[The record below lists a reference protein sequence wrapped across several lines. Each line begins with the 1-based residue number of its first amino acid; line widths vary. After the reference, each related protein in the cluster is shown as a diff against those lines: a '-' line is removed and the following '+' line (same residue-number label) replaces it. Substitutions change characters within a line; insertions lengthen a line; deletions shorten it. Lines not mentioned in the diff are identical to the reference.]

1 MNKTYKVRAT
11 RTGALQ
17 VVSELTSSVAAIG
30 TKTVVAVATTM
41 VAGAAIAA
49 IPTVPSGKDTQT
61 VKTAIDWSGAADEQ
75 YQNFVFE
82 GVENKNKCALL
93 SASTSGTFAKTMFVI
108 GDASNEYGTGI
119 WIDEAKATA
128 TNTGTIY
135 VQGKVA
141 KEASATSWKLHGMGA
156 ANGATAV
163 NQGTIEADNAYGMFV
178 GTGSGSST
186 IINDTTGVI
195 VVTTQGAGMELGA
208 ASGNKAINR
217 GTITVEAPAADKIND
232 NQFTHGVLIQESSD
246 NEFTNYGTIDATN
259 GTSAIE
265 VKKTD
270 TNNNTINLE
279 AGSRVLGLVH
289 VDANATNTT
298 LNLNGMQGS
307 LLLKVEAGSQEE
319 GSQKE
324 DAHFTLNVKDG
335 ANVTLEDGQKST
347 IDEANIKNGT
357 LTASIF
363 QEDNAFKT
371 VNLEEQGV
379 FNITKLNSKT
389 TVAAT
394 ENDRLLLAYDSTY
407 NLKGGRLA
415 VAGQTYTGDIR
426 VGTNPS
432 KSEDKG
438 DGTLEVSAGSYTF
451 ADMSVRNSGTVNVAG
466 GELTVN
472 ALDISKS
479 GKVTVDGGTMR
490 VNGALTIASA
500 GTSGRLTL
508 NNGTFETAASNVY
521 AASQTAHQ
529 FTKTDAWNKVS
540 LDDSADIDLVL
551 NGVDEYDIDDYTALQ
566 KLVGDASKVNLV
578 LNGTFKPA
586 EGATIGSMVGNA
598 GANDTI
604 SIGGE
609 LTEAGAVTVTL
620 EKDVGVGA
628 LGVETGTKTVTLTN
642 TNNTLSL
649 AGQNG
654 TVLSHDVKTLEVA
667 GTLALGILSTD
678 SATVNAETVKA
689 GTLEVNGDFTAQNVT
704 LTGTSTVSTVGQGAK
719 LVLDTLSATNGG
731 TMTVEG
737 AMAVTNVAANVTV
750 AKGGELVLTEAGE
763 GDAGISGT
771 ITADGITI
779 GTKSTGMSM
788 SVFSLTDTT
797 AEGITWLTVSKDPSA
812 TAKSVIS
819 ASAFTDANFE
829 GITTVY
835 YADAT
840 TKFADDS
847 ADKTVD
853 IGNNSAIVINALA
866 FSDTK
871 AVVENGTLT
880 FSGDGKGFLLNAGQT
895 GSILVSETA
904 GGSTG
909 TLATDNF
916 FVTATLGTVDG
927 KTGTYIKTAFNNT
940 AFGDDL
946 DLAAAVEAGMNRDA
960 ANIAVFR
967 AIGDAYGTT
976 VDHQPVLSDDGIWAA
991 SEYVAAPVVAGT
1003 YNVAYDAAA
1012 EVTRA
1017 VMNHNVKGEGMGA
1030 WADVFYAS
1038 NEAKKIYGGQGY
1050 SADVYGGVFG
1060 FDTVF
1065 SCGAKLGAALTIGQA
1080 DADGERSFSKYS
1092 NDADFW
1098 GLSVYTGKN
1107 VADTSLYIGADLSY
1121 LWVDNDLKG
1130 TVAGA
1135 SADESLDSTVF
1146 TVGLRADWTAYE
1158 GAFNVVP
1165 HAGVRYTAID
1175 VDDYRGYAS
1184 DSINVVELP
1193 VGVEVNGTFEASGWK
1208 VVPSVDFTIV
1218 PQVGDK
1224 DVKTAVGNVDVI
1236 DNLYNTTVGVE
1247 AVYGQYAF
1255 GLDAG
1260 YGFGSD
1266 DRQNATVKANFSYR
1280 F

>member
-30 TKTVVAVATTM
+30 TKTVVTVATTM
-41 VAGAAIAA
+41 VAGTAIAA
-49 IPTVPSGKDTQT
+49 IPAEVPSGEDTQT
-61 VKTAIDWSGAADEQ
+61 VTTAIGWSDVANEK
-75 YQNFVFE
+75 YQNFVFS
-82 GVENKNKCALL
+82 GVTDKGQSALL

-108 GDASNEYGTGI
+108 GDASNEFGTGI
-119 WIDEAKATA
+119 WISGAEATA

-141 KEASATSWKLHGMGA
+141 EGAAATSWQLHGMGA

-163 NQGTIEADNAYGMFV
+163 NQGTIEADNAYGMYV

-195 VVTTQGAGMELGA
+195 RVTTQGAGMELGA
-208 ASGNKAINR
+208 VSGSKAINR
-217 GTITVEAPAADKIND
+217 GTITVEAPAAGEINK
-232 NQFTHGVLIQESSD
+232 QKFTHGVLIKDQAEAT
-246 NEFTNYGTIDATN
+246 FTNTGTITATAAN
-259 GTSAIE
+259 TSAIE
-265 VKKTD
+265 IQTDKMSVNATVNLEGSSAIDGLIKISSKDASKVAKVELNAKGVTD
-270 TNNNTINLE
+270 TFKLK
-279 AGSRVLGLVH
+279 A
-289 VDANATNTT
+289 DANSNVT
-298 LNLNGMQGS
+298 LNIL
-307 LLLKVEAGSQEE
+307 
-319 GSQKE
+319 
-324 DAHFTLNVKDG
+324 DG
-335 ANVTLEDGQKST
+335 ANITLEDGQGAH
-347 IDEANIKNGT
+347 IDAANIENGT

-363 QEDNAFKT
+363 QSNNVFT
-371 VNLEEQGV
+371 NVNIGEQGV
-379 FNITKLNSKT
+379 FNITALNSRTDGTAATAPANRLLLAFGANYKLEGGRLQVAGQDYTGALKIGTASEKKGSGELTVVSGNYAFSDVEVAPKGTLTLEGGRLSVTNTLKATGGTQNPTRGAIQFKGGTLNIQGSQIFVNKGTDTDANWDVTDVVDLMSGSGVVELTGDSFKYSLANLRKAQETLNKGAKNTLQVAFVNGKLVLGQDEALTGGQIAGLYLADQTATADNNGSFSVSSNTDT
-389 TVAAT
+389 TVAAVDFGGKEAST
-394 ENDRLLLAYDSTY
+394 GTVSITTNGGSATGALVLSGNNENVFAGLADTT
-407 NLKGGRLA
+407 KT
-415 VAGQTYTGDIR
+415 VDVTGSLVLGNDAEA
-426 VGTNPS
+426 T
-432 KSEDKG
+432 
-438 DGTLEVSAGSYTF
+438 
-451 ADMSVRNSGTVNVAG
+451 GTVNVETLQVG
-466 GELTVN
+466 DLTVVGTFTAN
-472 ALDISKS
+472 N
-479 GKVTVDGGTMR
+479 VTVDTTATVDAGAAFTVNSLSGGTTKVSGTLDVTEVKAGTNVKAENGGTVVLTKVAGTVGAVPSVAFLSLTPEGVEALADSKVYGTNENAR
-490 VNGALTIASA
+490 DIIANSFLTDEQVGTNEVLFLDRAIAVESTGQVNVGAASGTNGSITVGATGIVVIDANALGSTPLITGNLNLDSATNGYLLNLNKTGNFEIAS
-500 GTSGRLTL
+500 G
-508 NNGTFETAASNVY
+508 
-521 AASQTAHQ
+521 
-529 FTKTDAWNKVS
+529 
-540 LDDSADIDLVL
+540 
-551 NGVDEYDIDDYTALQ
+551 
-566 KLVGDASKVNLV
+566 
-578 LNGTFKPA
+578 
-586 EGATIGSMVGNA
+586 
-598 GANDTI
+598 
-604 SIGGE
+604 
-609 LTEAGAVTVTL
+609 TVTN
-620 EKDVGVGA
+620 
-628 LGVETGTKTVTLTN
+628 TVTLT
-642 TNNTLSL
+642 
-649 AGQNG
+649 
-654 TVLSHDVKTLEVA
+654 D
-667 GTLALGILSTD
+667 
-678 SATVNAETVKA
+678 
-689 GTLEVNGDFTAQNVT
+689 
-704 LTGTSTVSTVGQGAK
+704 
-719 LVLDTLSATNGG
+719 
-731 TMTVEG
+731 
-737 AMAVTNVAANVTV
+737 
-750 AKGGELVLTEAGE
+750 
-763 GDAGISGT
+763 
-771 ITADGITI
+771 
-779 GTKSTGMSM
+779 
-788 SVFSLTDTT
+788 
-797 AEGITWLTVSKDPSA
+797 
-812 TAKSVIS
+812 
-819 ASAFTDANFE
+819 
-829 GITTVY
+829 
-835 YADAT
+835 
-840 TKFADDS
+840 
-847 ADKTVD
+847 
-853 IGNNSAIVINALA
+853 
-866 FSDTK
+866 
-871 AVVENGTLT
+871 
-880 FSGDGKGFLLNAGQT
+880 
-895 GSILVSETA
+895 
-904 GGSTG
+904 
-909 TLATDNF
+909 DNF
-916 FVTATLGTVDG
+916 FISATMGTLDGAAADG
-927 KTGTYIKTAFNNT
+927 KVYIKATFDKDAV
-940 AFGDDL
+940 GDQSDA
-946 DLAAAVEAGMNRDA
+946 DMVALANAIESGMN
-960 ANIAVFR
+960 ANAKNGLVFK

-976 VDHQPVLSDDGIWAA
+976 VEDQSVLTADGQWAA

>member
-30 TKTVVAVATTM
+30 TKTVVTVATTM

-49 IPTVPSGKDTQT
+49 IPAVPSGEDTMT
-61 VKTAIDWSGAADEQ
+61 VTTPIDWSAVANEK

-82 GVENKNKCALL
+82 GAKGTGNSALL
-93 SASTSGTFAKTMFVI
+93 SPSTSGTFAKTMFVI
-108 GDASNEYGTGI
+108 GDANDEYGTGI
-119 WIDEAKATA
+119 WISGAEATA

-141 KEASATSWKLHGMGA
+141 KGAVAKSWQLHGMGA

-163 NQGTIEADNAYGMFV
+163 NQGTIEADNAYGMYV

-195 VVTTQGAGMELGA
+195 RVTTQGAGMELGA

-217 GTITVEAPAADKIND
+217 GTITVEAPVADKIND
-232 NQFTHGVLIQESSD
+232 YQFTHGVLIQESSD

-265 VKKTD
+265 VKKTG

-289 VDANATNTT
+289 VDADATNTT

-307 LLLKVEAGSQEE
+307 LLLQVDKAT
-319 GSQKE
+319 E
-324 DAHFTLNVKDG
+324 DAGKHFTLNVYDG
-335 ANVTLEDGQKST
+335 ADVTLQTTTAEENDVVSV
-347 IDEANIKNGT
+347 IDVANIQNGR

-363 QEDNAFKT
+363 QSGTTLNNAFREVT
-371 VNLEEQGV
+371 IGENGI
-379 FNITKLNSKT
+379 FNIEALNSRT
-389 TVAAT
+389 TGTAAT
-394 ENDRLLLAYDSTY
+394 DPANRLLLAYGADY
-407 NLKGGRLA
+407 KLEGGRLQ
-415 VAGQTYTGDIR
+415 VAGQDYTGALKI
-426 VGTNPS
+426 GTNS
-432 KSEDKG
+432 KTKG
-438 DGTLEVSAGSYTF
+438 L
-451 ADMSVRNSGTVNVAG
+451 
-466 GELTVN
+466 GELTVVSGN
-472 ALDISKS
+472 YTFSDVEVAPKGTLTLEGGRLSVTNTLKATGGTKDPTRGAIKFTGGTLSVQGSQIFVNNGKDTEANWGATEVVGLMSGTGVVELTDSFKYSLADLKAAQSKLTSASKNTADTLQVVFANGTLVLKEDEALTGDQIGGLNLADQTATAGENGSFSVSSKADTTVAAVDFGGKEASTNTVTITTNGESAAGALVLS
-479 GKVTVDGGTMR
+479 GNNGNVFAGLADTTKTVD
-490 VNGALTIASA
+490 VAGALTLGNNAEASGNVNVETLKVDNLTVVGTFTANNVKVDTAARVDAGAAFTVNSLSGGTTTVSGTLDVTEVKEGANVQAKNGGTVVLTKVAGTVGQMPSRFRVRSLTPEVATGFNLYGTNENARDIIANSFLTDEQVGTNEVLFLDRAIAVESTGQVNVGAASGTNGSITVGATGIVVIDANALGSTPLITGDLILTDATNGYLLNLNKTGNFEIAS
-500 GTSGRLTL
+500 
-508 NNGTFETAASNVY
+508 
-521 AASQTAHQ
+521 
-529 FTKTDAWNKVS
+529 
-540 LDDSADIDLVL
+540 
-551 NGVDEYDIDDYTALQ
+551 
-566 KLVGDASKVNLV
+566 
-578 LNGTFKPA
+578 
-586 EGATIGSMVGNA
+586 
-598 GANDTI
+598 
-604 SIGGE
+604 
-609 LTEAGAVTVTL
+609 GAVT
-620 EKDVGVGA
+620 G
-628 LGVETGTKTVTLTN
+628 TVTLTDDN
-642 TNNTLSL
+642 FF
-649 AGQNG
+649 
-654 TVLSHDVKTLEVA
+654 
-667 GTLALGILSTD
+667 I
-678 SATVNAETVKA
+678 SAIM
-689 GTLEVNGDFTAQNVT
+689 GTLE
-704 LTGTSTVSTVGQGAK
+704 GA
-719 LVLDTLSATNGG
+719 A
-731 TMTVEG
+731 
-737 AMAVTNVAANVTV
+737 
-750 AKGGELVLTEAGE
+750 
-763 GDAGISGT
+763 
-771 ITADGITI
+771 ADGKVNI
-779 GTKSTGMSM
+779 K
-788 SVFSLTDTT
+788 
-797 AEGITWLTVSKDPSA
+797 A
-812 TAKSVIS
+812 TFDKKAVGDQS
-819 ASAFTDANFE
+819 DADM
-829 GITTVY
+829 V
-835 YADAT
+835 
-840 TKFADDS
+840 
-847 ADKTVD
+847 
-853 IGNNSAIVINALA
+853 ALA
-866 FSDTK
+866 
-871 AVVENGTLT
+871 
-880 FSGDGKGFLLNAGQT
+880 NAIE
-895 GSILVSETA
+895 S
-904 GGSTG
+904 
-909 TLATDNF
+909 
-916 FVTATLGTVDG
+916 
-927 KTGTYIKTAFNNT
+927 
-940 AFGDDL
+940 
-946 DLAAAVEAGMNRDA
+946 GMN
-960 ANIAVFR
+960 ANAKNGLVFK

-976 VDHQPVLSDDGIWAA
+976 VEGQPVLTADGQWAA

-1030 WADVFYAS
+1030 WAGVFYAS

>member
-49 IPTVPSGKDTQT
+49 IPAEVPSGEDTLT
-61 VKTAIDWSGAADEQ
+61 VTEKKAIGWNDVANEQ

-82 GVENKNKCALL
+82 GVENKNENNRALL

-108 GDASNEYGTGI
+108 GDAPEEFGTGI
-119 WIDEAKATA
+119 WISGAEATA

-141 KEASATSWKLHGMGA
+141 EGAAATSWQLHGMGA

-163 NQGTIEADNAYGMFV
+163 NQDTIEADNAYGMYV

-195 VVTTQGAGMELGA
+195 RVTTQGAGMELGA

-232 NQFTHGVLIQESSD
+232 YQFTHGVLIQESSD

-265 VKKTD
+265 VKKTGTD
-270 TNNNTINLE
+270 NNTINLE

-289 VDANATNTT
+289 VDAAATNTT
-298 LNLNGMQGS
+298 LNLNGMQGN
-307 LLLKVEAGSQEE
+307 LLLQVDEVKDTGTKDT
-319 GSQKE
+319 GK
-324 DAHFTLNVKDG
+324 HFTLNVNDG
-335 ANVTLEDGQKST
+335 ADVTLQTTTAEKDDEVSV
-347 IDEANIKNGT
+347 IDVANIQNGR

-363 QEDNAFKT
+363 QSGTTLNNAFREVT
-371 VNLEEQGV
+371 IGENGI
-379 FNITKLNSKT
+379 FNIEALNSRT
-389 TVAAT
+389 TGTAAT
-394 ENDRLLLAYDSTY
+394 DPANRLLLAYGADY
-407 NLKGGRLA
+407 RLEGGRLQ
-415 VAGQTYTGDIR
+415 VAGQDYTG
-426 VGTNPS
+426 
-432 KSEDKG
+432 
-438 DGTLEVSAGSYTF
+438 
-451 ADMSVRNSGTVNVAG
+451 
-466 GELTVN
+466 
-472 ALDISKS
+472 ALK
-479 GKVTVDGGTMR
+479 
-490 VNGALTIASA
+490 
-500 GTSGRLTL
+500 
-508 NNGTFETAASNVY
+508 
-521 AASQTAHQ
+521 
-529 FTKTDAWNKVS
+529 
-540 LDDSADIDLVL
+540 
-551 NGVDEYDIDDYTALQ
+551 
-566 KLVGDASKVNLV
+566 
-578 LNGTFKPA
+578 
-586 EGATIGSMVGNA
+586 IG
-598 GANDTI
+598 
-604 SIGGE
+604 
-609 LTEAGAVTVTL
+609 
-620 EKDVGVGA
+620 
-628 LGVETGTKTVTLTN
+628 
-642 TNNTLSL
+642 
-649 AGQNG
+649 
-654 TVLSHDVKTLEVA
+654 
-667 GTLALGILSTD
+667 
-678 SATVNAETVKA
+678 
-689 GTLEVNGDFTAQNVT
+689 
-704 LTGTSTVSTVGQGAK
+704 
-719 LVLDTLSATNGG
+719 
-731 TMTVEG
+731 
-737 AMAVTNVAANVTV
+737 
-750 AKGGELVLTEAGE
+750 
-763 GDAGISGT
+763 
-771 ITADGITI
+771 
-779 GTKSTGMSM
+779 
-788 SVFSLTDTT
+788 
-797 AEGITWLTVSKDPSA
+797 TVSKKQEDSS
-812 TAKSVIS
+812 KL
-819 ASAFTDANFE
+819 
-829 GITTVY
+829 TVV
-835 YADAT
+835 
-840 TKFADDS
+840 S
-847 ADKTVD
+847 
-853 IGNNSAIVINALA
+853 GNYA
-866 FSDTK
+866 FSD
-871 AVVENGTLT
+871 VEVAPNGTLT
-880 FSGDGKGFLLNAGQT
+880 LEGGRLSVTNTLKATGGKIDTTRGAIKFAGGTLSVQSSQIFVKNGKDTEANWDTTEVVGLMSGTGVVELTDSFEYSLANLKDAQTKLNADSKNDTDTLQVAFVNGTLVLGQNEALTGGQIGGLNLADQTAKADDGSFTLTSNTDTTVAAIDFGNAEKETVTITANNSGSGEAGALVLSGNDGNVFSGLNANTKTVGVTGALTLGNNTEASGNVNVETLQVDNLTVVGTFTANNVKVEATARVDAGAAFTVNSLSGGMTTVSGTLDVTEVKEGANVQAENGGTVVLTKVDGTVGTPSGSFRVLSLTPEVATGFKLYGTNKNARDIIANSFLTDDDVSGKEVLFLDRVLEVTGQVNVGVASGSGKKGYVTVGSSGIVVIDARALGAEPIVKGNLKAPAGSGFLLNLNQT
-895 GSILVSETA
+895 GTFALANTAVSDLTFKDDSAFLSATIENA
-904 GGSTG
+904 AVG
-909 TLATDNF
+909 ATD
-916 FVTATLGTVDG
+916 
-927 KTGTYIKTAFNNT
+927 KTSKLVVAFDKTAV
-940 AFGDDL
+940 GDDGE
-946 DLAAAVEAGMNRDA
+946 LAAAMEAGY
-960 ANIAVFR
+960 ANAKNGAVFN
-967 AIGDAYGTT
+967 AIGATEALFANGKLTE
-976 VDHQPVLSDDGIWAA
+976 DGLLAA

-1017 VMNHNVKGEGMGA
+1017 VMNHNAKGEGMGA

>member
-49 IPTVPSGKDTQT
+49 IPAVPTEGEGNVITDQT
-61 VKTAIDWSGAADEQ
+61 ITWDQVEADAN
-75 YQNFVFE
+75 QNFVFN
-82 GVENKNKCALL
+82 GVPEKDQSALL
-93 SASTSGTFAKTMFVI
+93 SASTPKTFAKTMFVI
-108 GDASNEYGTGI
+108 GDAPEEFGTGI
-119 WIDEAKATA
+119 WVTGAKVTA

-141 KEASATSWKLHGMGA
+141 KEASAKSYQLHGMGA
-156 ANGATAV
+156 ADGATAV
-163 NQGTIEADNAYGMFV
+163 NQGTIEADNAYGMYV

-195 VVTTQGAGMELGA
+195 RVTTQGAGMELGG
-208 ASGNKAINR
+208 ASGSKAINH
-217 GTITVEAPAADKIND
+217 GTITVGAPAAEAINKLE
-232 NQFTHGVLIQESSD
+232 FTHGVLIQDSSN

-265 VKKTD
+265 VKKAGTD
-270 TNNNTINLE
+270 GNVINLE

-289 VDANATNTT
+289 VDAAANNTT

-307 LLLKVEAGSQEE
+307 LRLKVEAGSKESKEE
-319 GSQKE
+319 GN
-324 DAHFTLNVKDG
+324 HFTLNVKDG
-335 ANVTLEDGQKST
+335 ANVTLEDGQDST
-347 IDEANIKNGT
+347 IAVANITNGT

-371 VNLEEQGV
+371 VKLEEQGV

-389 TVAAT
+389 TADAT
-394 ENDRLLLAYDSTY
+394 DNDRLLLAYNSTY
-407 NLKGGRLA
+407 NLNGGRLA

-432 KSEDKG
+432 KSESEKKKG
-438 DGTLEVSAGSYTF
+438 TGTLKVSAGSYTF
-451 ADMSVRNSGTVNVAG
+451 ADMSVRHTGKVNVTGGTLNVTDLDVVRDGKVTVNGGALGVSGDLTLAKSGSLELQSGKLVTKGANVFTQATDGKTWDASTVWGKVTKSGGVLEITDSIEGLTLAQIKKAQDYVDSTDNVRVSFVNATLAADQDLTGDNVEGLYLENETGTATDGSFSVSSSANTVLAAVDFGGDEASAGTVMITTNGSSATGALVLSGNNGNVFSGLSADTKTVDVTGSLVLGNDAEATGTVNVETLQVDTLKVVGAFTANNVKVDTAG
-466 GELTVN
+466 TVEVDAGAAFTVN
-472 ALDISKS
+472 SLS
-479 GKVTVDGGTMR
+479 GGTTKVSGTLDVTEVKAGTNVQAENGGTVVLTKVAGTVGQMPSR
-490 VNGALTIASA
+490 FHVLSLTPEVATGFNLYGTNENARDIIANSFLTDEQVGTNEVLFLDRAIAVESTGQVNVGAASGTNGSITVGATGIVVIDANALGSTPLITGDLILTDATNGYLLNLNKTGNFEIAS
-500 GTSGRLTL
+500 
-508 NNGTFETAASNVY
+508 
-521 AASQTAHQ
+521 
-529 FTKTDAWNKVS
+529 
-540 LDDSADIDLVL
+540 
-551 NGVDEYDIDDYTALQ
+551 
-566 KLVGDASKVNLV
+566 
-578 LNGTFKPA
+578 
-586 EGATIGSMVGNA
+586 
-598 GANDTI
+598 
-604 SIGGE
+604 
-609 LTEAGAVTVTL
+609 GAVT
-620 EKDVGVGA
+620 G
-628 LGVETGTKTVTLTN
+628 TVTLTDDN
-642 TNNTLSL
+642 FF
-649 AGQNG
+649 
-654 TVLSHDVKTLEVA
+654 
-667 GTLALGILSTD
+667 I
-678 SATVNAETVKA
+678 SATM
-689 GTLEVNGDFTAQNVT
+689 GTLE
-704 LTGTSTVSTVGQGAK
+704 GA
-719 LVLDTLSATNGG
+719 A
-731 TMTVEG
+731 
-737 AMAVTNVAANVTV
+737 
-750 AKGGELVLTEAGE
+750 
-763 GDAGISGT
+763 
-771 ITADGITI
+771 ADGKVYI
-779 GTKSTGMSM
+779 K
-788 SVFSLTDTT
+788 
-797 AEGITWLTVSKDPSA
+797 A
-812 TAKSVIS
+812 TFDKNAVGDQS
-819 ASAFTDANFE
+819 DADM
-829 GITTVY
+829 V
-835 YADAT
+835 
-840 TKFADDS
+840 
-847 ADKTVD
+847 
-853 IGNNSAIVINALA
+853 ALA
-866 FSDTK
+866 
-871 AVVENGTLT
+871 
-880 FSGDGKGFLLNAGQT
+880 NAIE
-895 GSILVSETA
+895 S
-904 GGSTG
+904 
-909 TLATDNF
+909 
-916 FVTATLGTVDG
+916 
-927 KTGTYIKTAFNNT
+927 
-940 AFGDDL
+940 
-946 DLAAAVEAGMNRDA
+946 GMN
-960 ANIAVFR
+960 ANAKNGLVFK

-976 VDHQPVLSDDGIWAA
+976 VEGHSVLTADGQWAA

>member
-30 TKTVVAVATTM
+30 TKTVVTVATTM
-41 VAGAAIAA
+41 VAGAAVAA
-49 IPTVPSGKDTQT
+49 IPAVPSGEDTQT
-61 VKTAIDWSGAADEQ
+61 VTTAIGWSDVANEK
-75 YQNFVFE
+75 YQNFVFS
-82 GVENKNKCALL
+82 GVTDKGQSALL

-108 GDASNEYGTGI
+108 GDASNEFGTGI
-119 WIDEAKATA
+119 WASDAKVTA
-128 TNTGTIY
+128 FNTGTIY

-141 KEASATSWKLHGMGA
+141 EGAAAKSWQLHGMGA

-163 NQGTIEADNAYGMFV
+163 NQGTIEADNAYGMYV

-217 GTITVEAPAADKIND
+217 GTITAGAPAADKIND
-232 NQFTHGVLIQESSD
+232 YQFTHGVLIQDSS
-246 NEFTNYGTIDATN
+246 NNTFTNYGTIDATN

-265 VKKTD
+265 VKEAGTD
-270 TNNNTINLE
+270 GNVINLE

-289 VDANATNTT
+289 VDAAATNTT

-307 LLLKVEAGSQEE
+307 LLLKVEAGSQKE
-319 GSQKE
+319 GN
-324 DAHFTLNVKDG
+324 HFTLNVKDG

-347 IDEANIKNGT
+347 IDVADITNGT

-389 TVAAT
+389 TADAT
-394 ENDRLLLAYDSTY
+394 DYDRLLLAYGSTY
-407 NLKGGRLA
+407 NLNGGRLA

-432 KSEDKG
+432 KSESEKNKG
-438 DGTLEVSAGSYTF
+438 TGMLNVSAGGYTF
-451 ADMSVRNSGTVNVAG
+451 ADMSVRDTGRVNVTGGTLSVADLDVVRGGKVNVNGGTLGVSGDLTLANEEGLTLQSGKLVTKGANVFTQATGGKWNASTVWGNVKKDGGVLEITDSITDLTLTQISEAQKLIDSSNKVQVSFVNATIKADQVLTGGNVGGLYLENEFGTAEGGNFTVGANANTVLAGVDFGGQELAGTPGTVTIVANNGGTGALVLSGNDDNVFSRLNANTKTVDVTGSLVLGNDAEATGTVNV
-466 GELTVN
+466 ETLKVDDLTVVGTFTAN
-472 ALDISKS
+472 NV
-479 GKVTVDGGTMR
+479 KVDTTGTVKVDAGAAFTVNSLSGGTTK
-490 VNGALTIASA
+490 VSGTLDVTEVKA
-500 GTSGRLTL
+500 GTNVQAENGGTVVLTKVAGTVGTPSSFRVLSLTPEVATGFTLYGTNENARDIIANSFMTDNDVKDKEVLFLDRVLEVQSTGQVNVGVGVTSGT
-508 NNGTFETAASNVY
+508 N
-521 AASQTAHQ
+521 
-529 FTKTDAWNKVS
+529 
-540 LDDSADIDLVL
+540 
-551 NGVDEYDIDDYTALQ
+551 
-566 KLVGDASKVNLV
+566 
-578 LNGTFKPA
+578 
-586 EGATIGSMVGNA
+586 
-598 GANDTI
+598 
-604 SIGGE
+604 
-609 LTEAGAVTVTL
+609 GAVTVGSSGIVVI
-620 EKDVGVGA
+620 DARA
-628 LGVETGTKTVTLTN
+628 LGAEPIVKGNLKAP
-642 TNNTLSL
+642 
-649 AGQNG
+649 AG
-654 TVLSHDVKTLEVA
+654 S
-667 GTLALGILSTD
+667 
-678 SATVNAETVKA
+678 
-689 GTLEVNGDFTAQNVT
+689 
-704 LTGTSTVSTVGQGAK
+704 
-719 LVLDTLSATNGG
+719 
-731 TMTVEG
+731 
-737 AMAVTNVAANVTV
+737 
-750 AKGGELVLTEAGE
+750 
-763 GDAGISGT
+763 
-771 ITADGITI
+771 
-779 GTKSTGMSM
+779 
-788 SVFSLTDTT
+788 
-797 AEGITWLTVSKDPSA
+797 
-812 TAKSVIS
+812 
-819 ASAFTDANFE
+819 
-829 GITTVY
+829 
-835 YADAT
+835 
-840 TKFADDS
+840 
-847 ADKTVD
+847 
-853 IGNNSAIVINALA
+853 
-866 FSDTK
+866 
-871 AVVENGTLT
+871 
-880 FSGDGKGFLLNAGQT
+880 GFLLNLNQT
-895 GSILVSETA
+895 GTFALANTAVSDLTFKDDSAFLSATIENAAVGATDTTSKLVVAFDETA
-904 GGSTG
+904 
-909 TLATDNF
+909 
-916 FVTATLGTVDG
+916 V
-927 KTGTYIKTAFNNT
+927 
-940 AFGDDL
+940 GDDGE
-946 DLAAAVEAGMNRDA
+946 LAAAMEAGY
-960 ANIAVFR
+960 ANAKNGAVFN
-967 AIGDAYGTT
+967 AIGATEALFANGKLTE
-976 VDHQPVLSDDGIWAA
+976 DGLLAA

>member
-49 IPTVPSGKDTQT
+49 IPAEVPSGEDTLT
-61 VKTAIDWSGAADEQ
+61 VTEKKAIGWNDVANEQ
-75 YQNFVFE
+75 YQNFVFS
-82 GVENKNKCALL
+82 GVTDKNQSALL
-93 SASTSGTFAKTMFVI
+93 SSSTSGTFAKTMFVI

-119 WIDEAKATA
+119 WIFGAEATA

-141 KEASATSWKLHGMGA
+141 EGAAAKSWQLHGMGA

-163 NQGTIEADNAYGMFV
+163 NQGTIEADNAYGMYV

-195 VVTTQGAGMELGA
+195 RVTTQGAGMELGA

-232 NQFTHGVLIQESSD
+232 NQFTHGVLIQESSG

-265 VKKTD
+265 VKKTG

-289 VDANATNTT
+289 VDAAAANTT
-298 LNLNGMQGS
+298 LNLNGMQGN
-307 LLLKVEAGSQEE
+307 LLLQVDKATADAG
-319 GSQKE
+319 K
-324 DAHFTLNVKDG
+324 HFTLNVNDG
-335 ANVTLEDGQKST
+335 ADVTLQTTTAEKNDVVSV
-347 IDEANIKNGT
+347 IDVANIQNGR

-363 QEDNAFKT
+363 QSGTTLNNAFREVT
-371 VNLEEQGV
+371 IGENGI
-379 FNITKLNSKT
+379 FNIEALNSRT
-389 TVAAT
+389 TGTAAT
-394 ENDRLLLAYDSTY
+394 DPANRLLLAYDADY
-407 NLKGGRLA
+407 KLEGGRLQ
-415 VAGQTYTGDIR
+415 VAGRDYTGALKI
-426 VGTNPS
+426 GTA
-432 KSEDKG
+432 SEEKG
-438 DGTLEVSAGSYTF
+438 SGKLTVVSGNYTFSDVEVAPKGTLTLEGGRLSVTNTLKATGGTKDSTRGKIQFTGGTLMIQGSQIFVNKGTDTVANWGVTDVMDLMSGSGVVELTDSFKYSLAYLRKAQETLNKGAKNTLQVAFVNGTLVLGQNEALTGGQIGGLNLADQTAKADDGSFALESNTDTTVAAIDFGNAEKETVTIKANNSSGGTEGAGALVLSGDNDDVFASLADTTKTVEVTGALTLGNNTE
-451 ADMSVRNSGTVNVAG
+451 ASGNVNV
-466 GELTVN
+466 ETLKVDTLTVVGAFTAN
-472 ALDISKS
+472 N
-479 GKVTVDGGTMR
+479 VTVDATATVDAGAAFTVNSLSGGTTK
-490 VNGALTIASA
+490 VSGTLDVTEVKA
-500 GTSGRLTL
+500 GTNVQAENGGTVVLTKVA
-508 NNGTFETAASNVY
+508 GTVGQMPSSFRVLSLTPEVATGFNLYGTNENARDIIANSFMTDNDVKDKEVLFLDRVLEVESTGQVNVGV
-521 AASQTAHQ
+521 T
-529 FTKTDAWNKVS
+529 FG
-540 LDDSADIDLVL
+540 AD
-551 NGVDEYDIDDYTALQ
+551 
-566 KLVGDASKVNLV
+566 
-578 LNGTFKPA
+578 
-586 EGATIGSMVGNA
+586 
-598 GANDTI
+598 
-604 SIGGE
+604 
-609 LTEAGAVTVTL
+609 GAVTVGSSGIVVI
-620 EKDVGVGA
+620 DARA
-628 LGVETGTKTVTLTN
+628 LGAEPIVKGNLKAP
-642 TNNTLSL
+642 
-649 AGQNG
+649 AG
-654 TVLSHDVKTLEVA
+654 S
-667 GTLALGILSTD
+667 
-678 SATVNAETVKA
+678 
-689 GTLEVNGDFTAQNVT
+689 
-704 LTGTSTVSTVGQGAK
+704 
-719 LVLDTLSATNGG
+719 
-731 TMTVEG
+731 
-737 AMAVTNVAANVTV
+737 
-750 AKGGELVLTEAGE
+750 
-763 GDAGISGT
+763 
-771 ITADGITI
+771 
-779 GTKSTGMSM
+779 
-788 SVFSLTDTT
+788 
-797 AEGITWLTVSKDPSA
+797 
-812 TAKSVIS
+812 
-819 ASAFTDANFE
+819 
-829 GITTVY
+829 
-835 YADAT
+835 
-840 TKFADDS
+840 
-847 ADKTVD
+847 
-853 IGNNSAIVINALA
+853 
-866 FSDTK
+866 
-871 AVVENGTLT
+871 
-880 FSGDGKGFLLNAGQT
+880 GFLLNLNQT
-895 GSILVSETA
+895 GTFALANTAVSDLTFKDDSAFLSATIENAAVGATDTTSKLVVAFDETA
-904 GGSTG
+904 
-909 TLATDNF
+909 
-916 FVTATLGTVDG
+916 V
-927 KTGTYIKTAFNNT
+927 
-940 AFGDDL
+940 GDDGE
-946 DLAAAVEAGMNRDA
+946 LAAAMEAGY
-960 ANIAVFR
+960 ANAKNGAVFN
-967 AIGDAYGTT
+967 AIGATEALFANGKLTE
-976 VDHQPVLSDDGIWAA
+976 DGLLAA

-1175 VDDYRGYAS
+1175 VDNYRGYAS

-1247 AVYGQYAF
+1247 AAYGQYAF

>member
-11 RTGALQ
+11 RTVALQ

-41 VAGAAIAA
+41 VAGAAVAA
-49 IPTVPSGKDTQT
+49 TAYQDAPEGLKDTTDT
-61 VKTAIDWSGAADEQ
+61 VTAEQLAAADQ
-75 YQNFVFE
+75 FKFAPTDKLKVFHA
-82 GVENKNKCALL
+82 GNLAQGKTLWIDGSRATQPTGL
-93 SASTSGTFAKTMFVI
+93 ATSGTDFA
-108 GDASNEYGTGI
+108 NYGTIYITTSNKSYETKAMLAQGG
-119 WIDEAKATA
+119 ATA
-128 TNTGTIY
+128 TNYGVI
-135 VQGKVA
+135 VA
-141 KEASATSWKLHGMGA
+141 K
-156 ANGATAV
+156 
-163 NQGTIEADNAYGMFV
+163 NAYGMTV
-178 GTGSGSST
+178 GSSGGTGDDVNT
-186 IINDTTGVI
+186 IVNRGEIAVETTG
-195 VVTTQGAGMELGA
+195 TGMELGGA
-208 ASGNKAINR
+208 AGSEAINY
-217 GTITVEAPAADKIND
+217 GTISVGAPTTGE
-232 NQFTHGVLIQESSD
+232 FGHGVLIQDSS
-246 NEFTNYGTIDATN
+246 NNTFTNYGTIEAADGA
-259 GTSAIE
+259 SAIE
-265 VKKTD
+265 VKKVDTD
-270 TNNNTINLE
+270 KNTDQNTINLE
-279 AGSRVLGLVH
+279 AGSRVLGLVY
-289 VDANATNTT
+289 VAAAATNTT
-298 LNLNGMQGS
+298 LNLNGMQGN
-307 LLLKVEAGSQEE
+307 LLLQVDKATKDTGT
-319 GSQKE
+319 K
-324 DAHFTLNVKDG
+324 DTDKHFTLNVNDG
-335 ANVTLEDGQKST
+335 ADVTLQTTTAEKDDEVSF
-347 IDEANIKNGT
+347 IDVANIRNGR

-363 QEDNAFKT
+363 QSGTTLNNAFREVT
-371 VNLEEQGV
+371 IGENGI
-379 FNITKLNSKT
+379 FNIEALNSRT
-389 TVAAT
+389 TGTAAT
-394 ENDRLLLAYDSTY
+394 DPANRLLLAYGADYKLEGGRLQVAGQDYTGALKIGTNSDTKGSGELTVVSGNY
-407 NLKGGRLA
+407 TFSDVEVAPKGTLTLKGGRLSVSNTLTA
-415 VAGQTYTGDIR
+415 TGRAGDSAARGEIQFEGGTLSVKGSQIFVKNGTGTEANWDTTEVVRLMSGTGVVELLTDSFTYSLADLKGAQSKLTGGSKNLQLVFANGKLVLGQNEALTGDQI
-426 VGTNPS
+426 GGLNLADQTAKADDGS
-432 KSEDKG
+432 FALKSNTDTTVAAIDFGNAEKETVTITANNNSSG
-438 DGTLEVSAGSYTF
+438 SSTDGAGALVLSGNNGNVF
-451 ADMSVRNSGTVNVAG
+451 AGLADT
-466 GELTVN
+466 T
-472 ALDISKS
+472 K
-479 GKVTVDGGTMR
+479 TVDVT
-490 VNGALTIASA
+490 GALTL
-500 GTSGRLTL
+500 G
-508 NNGTFETAASNVY
+508 NN
-521 AASQTAHQ
+521 
-529 FTKTDAWNKVS
+529 
-540 LDDSADIDLVL
+540 
-551 NGVDEYDIDDYTALQ
+551 
-566 KLVGDASKVNLV
+566 
-578 LNGTFKPA
+578 
-586 EGATIGSMVGNA
+586 
-598 GANDTI
+598 
-604 SIGGE
+604 
-609 LTEAGAVTVTL
+609 TEASGNVN
-620 EKDVGVGA
+620 
-628 LGVETGTKTVTLTN
+628 VETLQVDTLKV
-642 TNNTLSL
+642 
-649 AGQNG
+649 Q
-654 TVLSHDVKTLEVA
+654 
-667 GTLALGILSTD
+667 
-678 SATVNAETVKA
+678 
-689 GTLEVNGDFTAQNVT
+689 GDFTAQTVE
-704 LTGTSTVSTVGQGAK
+704 LTGSNSTVQQGAR
-719 LVLDTLSATNGG
+719 LVLDTLNGSGKSMSVSG
-731 TMTVEG
+731 T
-737 AMAVTNVAANVTV
+737 MAVTNVAANVKV
-750 AKGGELVLTEAGE
+750 EEGGELVLMEAGE

-771 ITADGITI
+771 ITAVGITI
-779 GTKSTGMSM
+779 GTKADSIS
-788 SVFSLTDTT
+788 FAPLSLTDEV
-797 AEGITWLTVSKDPSA
+797 AEKQITSWLTVSKDPSA

-819 ASAFTDANFE
+819 ASAFTDANFKD
-829 GITTVY
+829 ITTVY

-840 TKFADDS
+840 TKFAADS
-847 ADKTVD
+847 EGKVVD

-880 FSGDGKGFLLNAGQT
+880 FSGNGKGFLLNAGQT
-895 GSILVSETA
+895 GTILVSEKT

-916 FVTATLGTVDG
+916 FVTATLDTVDG
-927 KTGTYIKTAFNNT
+927 KTGTYITTSFKNT
-940 AFGDDL
+940 VFGDDHE
-946 DLAAAVEAGMNRDA
+946 LAAAVEAGMNRDT

-967 AIGDAYGTT
+967 AIGDTYRDTAGTALT
-976 VDHQPVLSDDGIWAA
+976 EDGLLAA

-1175 VDDYRGYAS
+1175 VDNYRGYAS

>member
-1 MNKTYKVRAT
+1 MKKA
-11 RTGALQ
+11 
-17 VVSELTSSVAAIG
+17 G
-30 TKTVVAVATTM
+30 T
-41 VAGAAIAA
+41 
-49 IPTVPSGKDTQT
+49 D
-61 VKTAIDWSGAADEQ
+61 
-75 YQNFVFE
+75 
-82 GVENKNKCALL
+82 
-93 SASTSGTFAKTMFVI
+93 
-108 GDASNEYGTGI
+108 
-119 WIDEAKATA
+119 
-128 TNTGTIY
+128 
-135 VQGKVA
+135 
-141 KEASATSWKLHGMGA
+141 
-156 ANGATAV
+156 
-163 NQGTIEADNAYGMFV
+163 
-178 GTGSGSST
+178 
-186 IINDTTGVI
+186 
-195 VVTTQGAGMELGA
+195 
-208 ASGNKAINR
+208 GN
-217 GTITVEAPAADKIND
+217 V
-232 NQFTHGVLIQESSD
+232 
-246 NEFTNYGTIDATN
+246 
-259 GTSAIE
+259 
-265 VKKTD
+265 
-270 TNNNTINLE
+270 INLE

-289 VDANATNTT
+289 VDAAATNTT
-298 LNLNGMQGS
+298 LNLNGMQGN
-307 LLLKVEAGSQEE
+307 LLLKVEAGSQEK
-319 GSQKE
+319 G
-324 DAHFTLNVKDG
+324 DHFTLYVKDG

-347 IDEANIKNGT
+347 IDVANVTNGT

-363 QEDNAFKT
+363 QADNAFKT

-379 FNITKLNSKT
+379 FNITNLNSKT
-389 TVAAT
+389 TADAT
-394 ENDRLLLAYDSTY
+394 DNDRLLLAYDSTY
-407 NLKGGRLA
+407 NLNGGRLA

-432 KSEDKG
+432 KSEKKG
-438 DGTLEVSAGSYTF
+438 TGMLNVSAGSYTF
-451 ADMSVRNSGTVNVAG
+451 ADMSVRNTGTVNVKG
-466 GELTVN
+466 GELTVG

-479 GKVTVDGGTMR
+479 GTVTVDGGTMR
-490 VNGALTIASA
+490 VNGALTIAA
-500 GTSGRLTL
+500 EGTAGRLTL
-508 NNGTFETAASNVY
+508 DQGTFETAASNVY

-529 FTKTDAWNKVS
+529 FNKTDAWGKVS
-540 LDDSADIDLVL
+540 LDSDADIDLVL
-551 NGVDEYDIDDYTALQ
+551 NGVGKYDIDDYKALQ
-566 KLVGDASKVNLV
+566 TLVGDASKVNLV
-578 LNGTFKPA
+578 LNGTFQYD
-586 EGATIGSMVGNA
+586 EDDTIGDMVGNA

-604 SIGGE
+604 SV
-609 LTEAGAVTVTL
+609 GASTSGTVETAL
-620 EKDVGVGA
+620 SNDVGVGA
-628 LGVETGTKTVTLTN
+628 LGVDDATTSVKFS
-642 TNNTLSL
+642 NNEKTLSL

-654 TVLSHDVKTLEVA
+654 TVLSHNVDTLEVT

-689 GTLEVNGDFTAQNVT
+689 GKLEVNGDFTAQNVT
-704 LTGTSTVSTVGQGAK
+704 LTGESTVSTVGQGAK

-750 AKGGELVLTEAGE
+750 AEGGELVLTEAGK

-771 ITADGITI
+771 ITAGGITI
-779 GTKSTGMSM
+779 GTKSTGRSM

-797 AEGITWLTVSKDPSA
+797 AEGITWLTVSKDPRA

-819 ASAFTDANFE
+819 ASAFTDEDFD
-829 GITTVY
+829 GIRTIY

-840 TKFADDS
+840 TKLS
-847 ADKTVD
+847 GSTNEVK
-853 IGNNSAIVINALA
+853 IGANSAIVINAQA

-871 AVVENGTLT
+871 AVIEGGVLT
-880 FSGDGKGFLLNAGQT
+880 IDGGEGFLLNAGQT

-904 GGSTG
+904 GGSTNVD
-909 TLATDNF
+909 LATDNF
-916 FVTATLGTVDG
+916 FVAAKIGTVEG
-927 KTGTYIKTAFNNT
+927 KDGTYVTTSFKNT
-940 AFGDDL
+940 VFGDDQE
-946 DLAAAVEAGMNRDA
+946 LAAAVEAGMNRDT

-967 AIGDAYGTT
+967 AIGDTYRDTAGTALT
-976 VDHQPVLSDDGIWAA
+976 EDGLLAA

>member
-11 RTGALQ
+11 RAGALQ

-30 TKTVVAVATTM
+30 TKTVAAVATTM

-49 IPTVPSGKDTQT
+49 IPDEVPSGEDTKT
-61 VKTAIDWSGAADEQ
+61 VTTAIGWSDVANEK
-75 YQNFVFE
+75 YQNFVFS
-82 GVENKNKCALL
+82 GVTDKGQSALL

-108 GDASNEYGTGI
+108 GDASKEYGTGI
-119 WIDEAKATA
+119 WISGAEATA

-141 KEASATSWKLHGMGA
+141 KDAEATSWLLHGMGA

-163 NQGTIEADNAYGMFV
+163 NQGTIEADNAYGMYV

-195 VVTTQGAGMELGA
+195 RVTTQGAGMELGA
-208 ASGNKAINR
+208 ASENKAINR

-232 NQFTHGVLIQESSD
+232 YQFTHGVLIQESSK

-265 VKKTD
+265 VKKADTD
-270 TNNNTINLE
+270 GNVINLE

-289 VDANATNTT
+289 VDADATNTT
-298 LNLNGMQGS
+298 LNLNGMQGN
-307 LLLKVEAGSQEE
+307 LLLQVDKATKDTG
-319 GSQKE
+319 K
-324 DAHFTLNVKDG
+324 HFTLNVNDG
-335 ANVTLEDGQKST
+335 ADVTLQTTTAEKDDVVSV
-347 IDEANIKNGT
+347 IDVANIQNGR

-363 QEDNAFKT
+363 QSDKTLNNAFRKVT
-371 VNLEEQGV
+371 IGENGI
-379 FNITKLNSKT
+379 FNIEALNSRT
-389 TVAAT
+389 TGTAAT
-394 ENDRLLLAYDSTY
+394 DPANRLLLAYDADY
-407 NLKGGRLA
+407 KLEGGRLQ
-415 VAGQTYTGDIR
+415 VAGRDYTGALKI
-426 VGTNPS
+426 GTA
-432 KSEDKG
+432 SEEKG
-438 DGTLEVSAGSYTF
+438 LGKLTVVSGNYAFSDVEVAPKGTLTLEGGRLSVTNTLKATGGRKDPTRGAIQFEGGTLNIQGSQIFVNNGKDTVADWGVTDVVALMSGIGVVELLTDSFEYSLADLKAAQSKLNAGSKNATKDTLKVVF
-451 ADMSVRNSGTVNVAG
+451 ANGKLVLGQDEALTGGQIGGLNLADQTAKADDGSFALESNTDTTVAAIDFGNAEKETVTITANNSSGGTEGAGALVLSGDNDDVFASLADTTKTVEVTGALTLGNNTEASGNVNV
-466 GELTVN
+466 ETLKVDTLTVVGAFTAN
-472 ALDISKS
+472 N
-479 GKVTVDGGTMR
+479 VTVDATATVDAGAAFTVYSLSGGRTKVSGTLDVTEVKAGTNVQAENGGT
-490 VNGALTIASA
+490 VVLTKVA
-500 GTSGRLTL
+500 GTVGTPSSSSRVLSLTPEVATGFKLYGTNKNARDIIANSFMTDNDVKDKDVLFLDRVLEVESTGQVNVGATSGTGGAVTVGSSGILVIDARALGAEPIVKGNLKAPAGSGFLL
-508 NNGTFETAASNVY
+508 NLNQTGTFALANTADSGLTFKDDSAFLSATIETAAGG
-521 AASQTAHQ
+521 A
-529 FTKTDAWNKVS
+529 TDTTS
-540 LDDSADIDLVL
+540 
-551 NGVDEYDIDDYTALQ
+551 
-566 KLVGDASKVNLV
+566 KLVVAFHETAVGGDGELAAAMEAGYANAK
-578 LNGTFKPA
+578 NGAVFNA
-586 EGATIGSMVGNA
+586 IGATEA
-598 GANDTI
+598 LFAN
-604 SIGGE
+604 GK
-609 LTEAGAVTVTL
+609 LTEAG
-620 EKDVGVGA
+620 
-628 LGVETGTKTVTLTN
+628 
-642 TNNTLSL
+642 
-649 AGQNG
+649 Q
-654 TVLSHDVKTLEVA
+654 
-667 GTLALGILSTD
+667 
-678 SATVNAETVKA
+678 
-689 GTLEVNGDFTAQNVT
+689 
-704 LTGTSTVSTVGQGAK
+704 
-719 LVLDTLSATNGG
+719 
-731 TMTVEG
+731 
-737 AMAVTNVAANVTV
+737 
-750 AKGGELVLTEAGE
+750 
-763 GDAGISGT
+763 
-771 ITADGITI
+771 
-779 GTKSTGMSM
+779 
-788 SVFSLTDTT
+788 
-797 AEGITWLTVSKDPSA
+797 
-812 TAKSVIS
+812 
-819 ASAFTDANFE
+819 
-829 GITTVY
+829 
-835 YADAT
+835 
-840 TKFADDS
+840 
-847 ADKTVD
+847 
-853 IGNNSAIVINALA
+853 
-866 FSDTK
+866 
-871 AVVENGTLT
+871 
-880 FSGDGKGFLLNAGQT
+880 
-895 GSILVSETA
+895 
-904 GGSTG
+904 
-909 TLATDNF
+909 
-916 FVTATLGTVDG
+916 
-927 KTGTYIKTAFNNT
+927 
-940 AFGDDL
+940 
-946 DLAAAVEAGMNRDA
+946 
-960 ANIAVFR
+960 
-967 AIGDAYGTT
+967 
-976 VDHQPVLSDDGIWAA
+976 WAA

>member
-30 TKTVVAVATTM
+30 TKTVVTVATTM

-49 IPTVPSGKDTQT
+49 IPAVPTVGEGNVITD
-61 VKTAIDWSGAADEQ
+61 KTITWDQVEDDAN
-75 YQNFVFE
+75 QNFVYNAASAQQIEDDFLTATAEKKAFGKTMWVVAGE
-82 GVENKNKCALL
+82 GKYATGIY
-93 SASTSGTFAKTMFVI
+93 ASGT
-108 GDASNEYGTGI
+108 G
-119 WIDEAKATA
+119 ATA

-135 VQGKVA
+135 VQGKVDA
-141 KEASATSWKLHGMGA
+141 AGSASSWQLHGMGA
-156 ANGATAV
+156 GNGATAV
-163 NQGTIEADNAYGMFV
+163 NVGTIEVENAYGMYV
-178 GTGSGSST
+178 GNSDSTANETKPT
-186 IINDTTGVI
+186 IINNGTIRVYKQGV
-195 VVTTQGAGMELGA
+195 GMELGGVTKSTA
-208 ASGNKAINR
+208 ENN
-217 GTITVEAPAADKIND
+217 GTIEVVSAEEVNKETWA
-232 NQFTHGVLIQESSD
+232 HGVLIKDQAEAT
-246 NEFTNYGTIDATN
+246 FTNTGTITATAAN
-259 GTSAIE
+259 TSAIE
-265 VKKTD
+265 IQTDKKSVEATVNLEGSSAIDGLIKISSKDTSNVATVELNAKGVTD
-270 TNNNTINLE
+270 TFKLK
-279 AGSRVLGLVH
+279 A
-289 VDANATNTT
+289 DANSNVT
-298 LNLNGMQGS
+298 LNIL
-307 LLLKVEAGSQEE
+307 
-319 GSQKE
+319 
-324 DAHFTLNVKDG
+324 DG
-335 ANVTLEDGQKST
+335 ANVTLEDGQNST
-347 IDEANIKNGT
+347 IEEAKITNGT

-363 QEDNAFKT
+363 QKDNAFKT

-389 TVAAT
+389 TDEAT
-394 ENDRLLLAYDSTY
+394 DNDRLLLAYDSTY
-407 NLKGGRLA
+407 NLNGGRLA

-432 KSEDKG
+432 KSESENKG
-438 DGTLEVSAGSYTF
+438 KGTLNVSAGSYTF
-451 ADMSVRNSGTVNVAG
+451 ADMSVRNTGTVNVKG
-466 GELTVN
+466 GELTVG

-479 GKVTVDGGTMR
+479 GTVTVDGGTMR
-490 VNGALTIASA
+490 VNGALTIAGTA
-500 GTSGRLTL
+500 GGRLTL
-508 NNGTFETAASNVY
+508 DQGTFETAALNVY
-521 AASQTAHQ
+521 AASQTEHQ
-529 FTKTDAWNKVS
+529 FTKTDAWGKVS
-540 LDDSADIDLVL
+540 LDSNADIDLVL
-551 NGVDEYDIDDYTALQ
+551 NGVGDYDIEDYKALQ
-566 KLVGDASKVNLV
+566 TLVGDASKVNLV
-578 LNGTFKPA
+578 LNGTFQYD
-586 EGATIGSMVGNA
+586 EDDTIGNMVGNA

-604 SIGGE
+604 SV
-609 LTEAGAVTVTL
+609 GASTSGTVETAL
-620 EKDVGVGA
+620 SNDVGVGA
-628 LGVETGTKTVTLTN
+628 LGVDDATTSVKFS
-642 TNNTLSL
+642 NNEKTLSL

-654 TVLSHDVKTLEVA
+654 TVLSHDVKTLEVS
-667 GTLALGILSTD
+667 GTLAFGILSTD

-689 GTLEVNGDFTAQNVT
+689 GKLEVNGDFTAQNVT
-704 LTGTSTVSTVGQGAK
+704 LTGASTVSTVGQGAK

-737 AMAVTNVAANVTV
+737 AMAVTNVAANVKV
-750 AKGGELVLTEAGE
+750 EEGGELVLTEAGE

-771 ITADGITI
+771 ITAGGITI
-779 GTKSTGMSM
+779 GTKSTGRSM

-797 AEGITWLTVSKDPSA
+797 AEGITWLTVSKDPRA

-819 ASAFTDANFE
+819 ASAFTDADFKD
-829 GITTVY
+829 ITTVY

-840 TKFADDS
+840 TKFAADS
-847 ADKTVD
+847 VGKVVD

-880 FSGDGKGFLLNAGQT
+880 FSGTGKGFLLNAGQT

-904 GGSTG
+904 GDSTNVD
-909 TLATDNF
+909 LATDNF
-916 FVTATLGTVDG
+916 FVAAKIGTVEG
-927 KTGTYIKTAFNNT
+927 KDGTYVTTSFKNT
-940 AFGDDL
+940 VFGDDQE
-946 DLAAAVEAGMNRDA
+946 LAAAVEAGMNRDT

-967 AIGDAYGTT
+967 AIGDTYRDTAGTALT
-976 VDHQPVLSDDGIWAA
+976 EDGLLAA

>member
-30 TKTVVAVATTM
+30 VKTVAAVATTV
-41 VAGAAIAA
+41 VAGAAVAA
-49 IPTVPSGKDTQT
+49 IPAEVPSGEDTQT
-61 VKTAIDWSGAADEQ
+61 VTTAIGWSDVANEQ
-75 YQNFVFE
+75 YQNFVFS
-82 GVENKNKCALL
+82 GVTDKNQSALL
-93 SASTSGTFAKTMFVI
+93 SSSTSGTFAKTMFVI

-119 WIDEAKATA
+119 WIFGAEATA
-128 TNTGTIY
+128 INTGTIY

-141 KEASATSWKLHGMGA
+141 DGAAAKSWQLHGMGA
-156 ANGATAV
+156 ANGAKAV
-163 NQGTIEADNAYGMFV
+163 NQGTIEADNAYGMYV

-195 VVTTQGAGMELGA
+195 RVTTQGAGMELGA

-232 NQFTHGVLIQESSD
+232 YQFTHGVLIQESSG

-265 VKKTD
+265 VKKTGTD
-270 TNNNTINLE
+270 NNTINLE

-289 VDANATNTT
+289 VDAAAKNTT

-307 LLLKVEAGSQEE
+307 LLLQVDEVKDTGT
-319 GSQKE
+319 K
-324 DAHFTLNVKDG
+324 DTDKHFTLNVNDG
-335 ANVTLEDGQKST
+335 ADVTLQTTTAEKDDEVSV
-347 IDEANIKNGT
+347 IDVANIRNGR

-363 QEDNAFKT
+363 QSGTTLNNAFREVT
-371 VNLEEQGV
+371 IGENGI
-379 FNITKLNSKT
+379 FNIEALNSRT
-389 TVAAT
+389 TGTAAT
-394 ENDRLLLAYDSTY
+394 DPANRLLLAYSADY
-407 NLKGGRLA
+407 KLKGGRLQ
-415 VAGQTYTGDIR
+415 VAGQDYTGALKI
-426 VGTNPS
+426 GTNS
-432 KSEDKG
+432 DTKG
-438 DGTLEVSAGSYTF
+438 S
-451 ADMSVRNSGTVNVAG
+451 
-466 GELTVN
+466 GELTVVSGNYTFSDVEVAPKGTLTLEGGRLSVSNTLTATGRAGDSAARGKIQFTGGTLSVQGSQIFVKNGTGTEANWDTTEVVGLMSGSGVVELIDSFEYSLAVLKDAQSKLTGGSKNLQLVFANGKLVLGQNEALTGDQIGGLNLADQTAKADDGSFALKSNTDTTVAAIDFGN
-472 ALDISKS
+472 AEKETVTITANNSS
-479 GKVTVDGGTMR
+479 GSSTDGAGALVLSGDNGDVFASLADTTKTVDVT
-490 VNGALTIASA
+490 GALTL
-500 GTSGRLTL
+500 G
-508 NNGTFETAASNVY
+508 NN
-521 AASQTAHQ
+521 
-529 FTKTDAWNKVS
+529 
-540 LDDSADIDLVL
+540 
-551 NGVDEYDIDDYTALQ
+551 
-566 KLVGDASKVNLV
+566 
-578 LNGTFKPA
+578 
-586 EGATIGSMVGNA
+586 
-598 GANDTI
+598 
-604 SIGGE
+604 
-609 LTEAGAVTVTL
+609 TEASGNVN
-620 EKDVGVGA
+620 
-628 LGVETGTKTVTLTN
+628 VETLQVDTLKV
-642 TNNTLSL
+642 
-649 AGQNG
+649 Q
-654 TVLSHDVKTLEVA
+654 
-667 GTLALGILSTD
+667 
-678 SATVNAETVKA
+678 
-689 GTLEVNGDFTAQNVT
+689 GDFTAQTVE
-704 LTGTSTVSTVGQGAK
+704 LTGSNSTVQQGAR
-719 LVLDTLSATNGG
+719 LVLDTLNGSGKSMSVSG
-731 TMTVEG
+731 T
-737 AMAVTNVAANVTV
+737 MAVTNVAANVTV
-750 AKGGELVLTEAGE
+750 KEGGELVLTEAGE

-771 ITADGITI
+771 ITAEGITI
-779 GTKSTGMSM
+779 GTKSTDMSM

-819 ASAFTDANFE
+819 ASAFTDEDFD
-829 GITTVY
+829 GIGTIY

-840 TKFADDS
+840 TKLS
-847 ADKTVD
+847 GSTNEVK
-853 IGNNSAIVINALA
+853 IGANSAIVINAQA

-871 AVVENGTLT
+871 AVIEGGVLT
-880 FSGDGKGFLLNAGQT
+880 IVDGGEGFLLNAGQT
-895 GSILVSETA
+895 GTILVSEKT

-927 KTGTYIKTAFNNT
+927 KTGTYITTSFKNT
-940 AFGDDL
+940 VFGDDQE
-946 DLAAAVEAGMNRDA
+946 LAAAVEAGMNRDT

-976 VDHQPVLSDDGIWAA
+976 VEDQPVLTADGQRAA

>member
-30 TKTVVAVATTM
+30 TKTVVTVATTM
-41 VAGAAIAA
+41 VAGAAVAA
-49 IPTVPSGKDTQT
+49 IPAVPSGEDTQT
-61 VKTAIDWSGAADEQ
+61 VTTAIGWSDVANEK
-75 YQNFVFE
+75 YQNFVFS
-82 GVENKNKCALL
+82 GVTDKGQSALL

-108 GDASNEYGTGI
+108 GDASNEFGTGI
-119 WIDEAKATA
+119 WASDAKVTA
-128 TNTGTIY
+128 FNTGTIY
-135 VQGKVA
+135 VKGKVA
-141 KEASATSWKLHGMGA
+141 GDAPATSYQLHGMGA

-163 NQGTIEADNAYGMFV
+163 NQGTIEADNAYGMYV
-178 GTGSGSST
+178 GTGSGNST
-186 IINDTTGVI
+186 ITNDTTGVI

-208 ASGNKAINR
+208 VSRNKAINR
-217 GTITVEAPAADKIND
+217 GTITAGAPAAGEINKLK
-232 NQFTHGVLIQESSD
+232 FTHGVLIQESSN

-265 VKKTD
+265 VKKTGTD
-270 TNNNTINLE
+270 NNTINLE

-289 VDANATNTT
+289 VDAAATNTT
-298 LNLNGMQGS
+298 LNLKGMQGS

-319 GSQKE
+319 G
-324 DAHFTLNVKDG
+324 DHFTLNVKDG

-347 IDEANIKNGT
+347 IDVAKITNGT

-363 QEDNAFKT
+363 QADNAFKT

-379 FNITKLNSKT
+379 FNITALNSRTAGTAATDPANRLLLAFGANYKLEGGRLQVAGQDYTGALKIGTNSGTKGSGELTVVSGNYTFSDVEVAPKGTLTLEGGRLSVTNTLKATGGTVDPTRGAIKFTGGTLNIQGSQIFVNKGTGTDPNWEATEVVGLMSGSGVVELTDSFEYSLANLRKAQETLNNGSKETLQVVFANGTLVLGQGEALTGGQIGGLNLADQTATANNNGSFSVSSNTDT
-389 TVAAT
+389 TVAAVDFGGK
-394 ENDRLLLAYDSTY
+394 EAST
-407 NLKGGRLA
+407 
-415 VAGQTYTGDIR
+415 
-426 VGTNPS
+426 
-432 KSEDKG
+432 
-438 DGTLEVSAGSYTF
+438 
-451 ADMSVRNSGTVNVAG
+451 GTVSITTNGGSATGALVLSGNNGNVFAG
-466 GELTVN
+466 LADTT
-472 ALDISKS
+472 K
-479 GKVTVDGGTMR
+479 TVDVT
-490 VNGALTIASA
+490 GALTLGNNTEASGNVNAETLKVDNLKVVGTFTANNVTVETSARVDAGAAFTVNSLSGGTTKVSGTLDVTEVKEGAKVQAENGGTVVLTKVA
-500 GTSGRLTL
+500 GTVGTPSSRFRVLSLTPEVATGFKLYGTNKNARDIIANSFMTDNDVKDKEVLFLDRVLEVERTGQVNVGATSGTNGAVTVGSSGILVIDARALGAEPIVKGNLKAPAGSGFLL
-508 NNGTFETAASNVY
+508 NLNQTGTFALANTA
-521 AASQTAHQ
+521 
-529 FTKTDAWNKVS
+529 VS
-540 LDDSADIDLVL
+540 DLTFKDDSAFLSAKIENAAVGATD
-551 NGVDEYDIDDYTALQ
+551 TTS
-566 KLVGDASKVNLV
+566 KLVVAFDETAVGDDGELAAAMEAGYANAK
-578 LNGTFKPA
+578 NGAVFNA
-586 EGATIGSMVGNA
+586 IGATEA
-598 GANDTI
+598 LFAN
-604 SIGGE
+604 GK
-609 LTEAGAVTVTL
+609 LTEAG
-620 EKDVGVGA
+620 
-628 LGVETGTKTVTLTN
+628 
-642 TNNTLSL
+642 
-649 AGQNG
+649 Q
-654 TVLSHDVKTLEVA
+654 
-667 GTLALGILSTD
+667 
-678 SATVNAETVKA
+678 
-689 GTLEVNGDFTAQNVT
+689 
-704 LTGTSTVSTVGQGAK
+704 
-719 LVLDTLSATNGG
+719 
-731 TMTVEG
+731 
-737 AMAVTNVAANVTV
+737 
-750 AKGGELVLTEAGE
+750 
-763 GDAGISGT
+763 
-771 ITADGITI
+771 
-779 GTKSTGMSM
+779 
-788 SVFSLTDTT
+788 
-797 AEGITWLTVSKDPSA
+797 
-812 TAKSVIS
+812 
-819 ASAFTDANFE
+819 
-829 GITTVY
+829 
-835 YADAT
+835 
-840 TKFADDS
+840 
-847 ADKTVD
+847 
-853 IGNNSAIVINALA
+853 
-866 FSDTK
+866 
-871 AVVENGTLT
+871 
-880 FSGDGKGFLLNAGQT
+880 
-895 GSILVSETA
+895 
-904 GGSTG
+904 
-909 TLATDNF
+909 
-916 FVTATLGTVDG
+916 
-927 KTGTYIKTAFNNT
+927 
-940 AFGDDL
+940 
-946 DLAAAVEAGMNRDA
+946 
-960 ANIAVFR
+960 
-967 AIGDAYGTT
+967 
-976 VDHQPVLSDDGIWAA
+976 WAA

>member
-30 TKTVVAVATTM
+30 TKTVVTVATTM
-41 VAGAAIAA
+41 VAGAAVAA
-49 IPTVPSGKDTQT
+49 IPAVPSGEDTQT
-61 VKTAIDWSGAADEQ
+61 VTTAIGWSDVANEK
-75 YQNFVFE
+75 YQNFVFS
-82 GVENKNKCALL
+82 GVTDKGQSALL

-108 GDASNEYGTGI
+108 GDASNEFGTGI
-119 WIDEAKATA
+119 WASDAKVTA
-128 TNTGTIY
+128 FNTGTIY

-141 KEASATSWKLHGMGA
+141 EGAAAKSRQLHGMGA

-163 NQGTIEADNAYGMFV
+163 NQGTIEADNAYGMYV

-217 GTITVEAPAADKIND
+217 GTITAGAPAADKIND
-232 NQFTHGVLIQESSD
+232 YQFTHGVLIQDSS
-246 NEFTNYGTIDATN
+246 NNTFTNYGTIDATN

-265 VKKTD
+265 VKEAGTD
-270 TNNNTINLE
+270 GNVINLE

-289 VDANATNTT
+289 VDAAATNTT

-307 LLLKVEAGSQEE
+307 LLLKVEAGSQKE
-319 GSQKE
+319 GN
-324 DAHFTLNVKDG
+324 HFTLNVKDG

-347 IDEANIKNGT
+347 IDVADITNGT

-389 TVAAT
+389 TADAT
-394 ENDRLLLAYDSTY
+394 DYDRLLLAYGSTY
-407 NLKGGRLA
+407 NLNGGRLA

-432 KSEDKG
+432 KSESEKNKG
-438 DGTLEVSAGSYTF
+438 TGMLNVSAGGYTF
-451 ADMSVRNSGTVNVAG
+451 ADMSVRDTGRVNVTGGTLSVADLDVVRGGKVNVNGGTLGVSGDLTLANEEGLTLQSGKLVTKGANVFTQATGGKWNASTVWGNVKKDGGVLEITDSITDLTLTQISEAQKLIDSSNKVQVSFVNATIKADQVLTGGNVGGLYLENEFGTAEGGNFTVGANANTVLAGVDFGGQELAGTPGTVTIVANNGGTGALVLSGNDDNVFSRLNANTKTVDVTGSLVLGNDAEATGTVNV
-466 GELTVN
+466 ETLKVDDLTVVGTFTAN
-472 ALDISKS
+472 NV
-479 GKVTVDGGTMR
+479 KVDTTGTVKVDAGAAFTVNSLSGGTTK
-490 VNGALTIASA
+490 VSGTLDVTEVKA
-500 GTSGRLTL
+500 GTNVQAENGGTVVLTKVAGTVGTPSSFRVLSLTPEVATGFTLYGTNENARDIIANSFMTDNDVKDKEVLFLDRVLEVQSTGQVNVGVGVTSGT
-508 NNGTFETAASNVY
+508 N
-521 AASQTAHQ
+521 
-529 FTKTDAWNKVS
+529 
-540 LDDSADIDLVL
+540 
-551 NGVDEYDIDDYTALQ
+551 
-566 KLVGDASKVNLV
+566 
-578 LNGTFKPA
+578 
-586 EGATIGSMVGNA
+586 
-598 GANDTI
+598 
-604 SIGGE
+604 
-609 LTEAGAVTVTL
+609 GAVTVGSSGIVVI
-620 EKDVGVGA
+620 DARA
-628 LGVETGTKTVTLTN
+628 LGAEPIVKGNLKAP
-642 TNNTLSL
+642 
-649 AGQNG
+649 AG
-654 TVLSHDVKTLEVA
+654 S
-667 GTLALGILSTD
+667 
-678 SATVNAETVKA
+678 
-689 GTLEVNGDFTAQNVT
+689 
-704 LTGTSTVSTVGQGAK
+704 
-719 LVLDTLSATNGG
+719 
-731 TMTVEG
+731 
-737 AMAVTNVAANVTV
+737 
-750 AKGGELVLTEAGE
+750 
-763 GDAGISGT
+763 
-771 ITADGITI
+771 
-779 GTKSTGMSM
+779 
-788 SVFSLTDTT
+788 
-797 AEGITWLTVSKDPSA
+797 
-812 TAKSVIS
+812 
-819 ASAFTDANFE
+819 
-829 GITTVY
+829 
-835 YADAT
+835 
-840 TKFADDS
+840 
-847 ADKTVD
+847 
-853 IGNNSAIVINALA
+853 
-866 FSDTK
+866 
-871 AVVENGTLT
+871 
-880 FSGDGKGFLLNAGQT
+880 GFLLNLNQT
-895 GSILVSETA
+895 GTFALANTAVSDLTFKDDSAFLSATIENAAVGATDTTSKLVVAFDETA
-904 GGSTG
+904 
-909 TLATDNF
+909 
-916 FVTATLGTVDG
+916 V
-927 KTGTYIKTAFNNT
+927 
-940 AFGDDL
+940 GDDGE
-946 DLAAAVEAGMNRDA
+946 LAAAMEAGY
-960 ANIAVFR
+960 ANAKNGAVFN
-967 AIGDAYGTT
+967 AIGATEALFANGKLTE
-976 VDHQPVLSDDGIWAA
+976 DGLLAA

>member
-30 TKTVVAVATTM
+30 TKTVVTVATTM

-49 IPTVPSGKDTQT
+49 IPAEVPSGEDTLT
-61 VKTAIDWSGAADEQ
+61 VTETKAIGWSDVANEK
-75 YQNFVFE
+75 YQNFVFS
-82 GVENKNKCALL
+82 GVTDKNKSALL

-119 WIDEAKATA
+119 WISGAKATA

-141 KEASATSWKLHGMGA
+141 KDAAKSWQLHGMGA
-156 ANGATAV
+156 ADGATAV
-163 NQGTIEADNAYGMFV
+163 NQDTIEADNAYGMYV
-178 GTGSGSST
+178 GTGSVSST

-195 VVTTQGAGMELGA
+195 RVTTQGAGMELGG
-208 ASGNKAINR
+208 ASGSKAINR
-217 GTITVEAPAADKIND
+217 GTITVEAPAADAINTLK
-232 NQFTHGVLIQESSD
+232 FTHGVLIKDQTEAT
-246 NEFTNYGTIDATN
+246 FTNTGTITATAAN
-259 GTSAIE
+259 TSAIE
-265 VKKTD
+265 IQTDKMSVNATVNLEGSSAIDGLIKISSMNASNVATVELNAKGVTD
-270 TNNNTINLE
+270 TFKLKADET
-279 AGSRVLGLVH
+279 SSV
-289 VDANATNTT
+289 T
-298 LNLNGMQGS
+298 LNIL
-307 LLLKVEAGSQEE
+307 E
-319 GSQKE
+319 
-324 DAHFTLNVKDG
+324 G
-335 ANVTLEDGQKST
+335 ANITLEDGQGAH
-347 IDEANIKNGT
+347 IDAAKIENGT

-363 QEDNAFKT
+363 QSNNVFT
-371 VNLEEQGV
+371 NVNIGEQGV
-379 FNITKLNSKT
+379 FNITALNSRTDGTAATDPANRLLLAFGANYKLEGGRLQVAGQDYTGALKIGTASEKKGSGELTVVSGNYAFSDVEVAPKGKLTLEGGRLSVSNTLKATGGTKDPARGAIEFKGGTLSVQGSQIFVKNGTGTKANWDTTEVVSLMYGTGVVELTDSFEYSLAYLRKAQETLNKGAKNTLQVAFVNGKLVLGQNEALTGDQIGGLNLADQTATAGDDGSFALKSNTDT
-389 TVAAT
+389 TVAAIDFGNAEKET
-394 ENDRLLLAYDSTY
+394 VTITANNSSGSSTDGAGALVLSGNNGNVFAGLADTT
-407 NLKGGRLA
+407 K
-415 VAGQTYTGDIR
+415 
-426 VGTNPS
+426 
-432 KSEDKG
+432 
-438 DGTLEVSAGSYTF
+438 
-451 ADMSVRNSGTVNVAG
+451 
-466 GELTVN
+466 
-472 ALDISKS
+472 
-479 GKVTVDGGTMR
+479 TVDVT
-490 VNGALTIASA
+490 GALTLGNNTEASGNVNVETLQVDDLTVVGTFTANNVKVDSTATVDAGAAFTVNSLSGGMTTVSGTLDVTEVKEGTNVQAENGGTVVLTKVDGTVGTPSSSFRVLSLTPEVATGFKLYGTNENARDIIANSFLTDDDVS
-500 GTSGRLTL
+500 GKEVLYLDRVMEVTGTGQVNVGGVTSG
-508 NNGTFETAASNVY
+508 
-521 AASQTAHQ
+521 
-529 FTKTDAWNKVS
+529 
-540 LDDSADIDLVL
+540 
-551 NGVDEYDIDDYTALQ
+551 
-566 KLVGDASKVNLV
+566 
-578 LNGTFKPA
+578 
-586 EGATIGSMVGNA
+586 AT
-598 GANDTI
+598 
-604 SIGGE
+604 
-609 LTEAGAVTVTL
+609 GAVTVGS
-620 EKDVGVGA
+620 DGIVVIDANA
-628 LGVETGTKTVTLTN
+628 LGSTPLITGNLNLDSATNGYLLNLNKTGNFEIASGTVTNTVTLTDDN
-642 TNNTLSL
+642 FFISATM
-649 AGQNG
+649 
-654 TVLSHDVKTLEVA
+654 
-667 GTLALGILSTD
+667 GTLDGAAADGKVYIKATFDKNAVGDQSDADMVAL
-678 SATVNAETVKA
+678 ANAIESGMNADAKNGQVFKAIGDVYGDTET
-689 GTLEVNGDFTAQNVT
+689 N
-704 LTGTSTVSTVGQGAK
+704 
-719 LVLDTLSATNGG
+719 
-731 TMTVEG
+731 
-737 AMAVTNVAANVTV
+737 
-750 AKGGELVLTEAGE
+750 VLTEAG
-763 GDAGISGT
+763 
-771 ITADGITI
+771 
-779 GTKSTGMSM
+779 
-788 SVFSLTDTT
+788 
-797 AEGITWLTVSKDPSA
+797 
-812 TAKSVIS
+812 
-819 ASAFTDANFE
+819 
-829 GITTVY
+829 
-835 YADAT
+835 
-840 TKFADDS
+840 
-847 ADKTVD
+847 
-853 IGNNSAIVINALA
+853 
-866 FSDTK
+866 
-871 AVVENGTLT
+871 
-880 FSGDGKGFLLNAGQT
+880 Q
-895 GSILVSETA
+895 
-904 GGSTG
+904 
-909 TLATDNF
+909 
-916 FVTATLGTVDG
+916 
-927 KTGTYIKTAFNNT
+927 
-940 AFGDDL
+940 
-946 DLAAAVEAGMNRDA
+946 
-960 ANIAVFR
+960 
-967 AIGDAYGTT
+967 
-976 VDHQPVLSDDGIWAA
+976 WAA

>member
-30 TKTVVAVATTM
+30 TKTVVTVATTM

-49 IPTVPSGKDTQT
+49 IPAVPSGEDTQT
-61 VKTAIDWSGAADEQ
+61 VKTPITDWSAVANEK

-82 GVENKNKCALL
+82 GAKGPGNSALL
-93 SASTSGTFAKTMFVI
+93 SASESGIFAKTMFVI
-108 GDASNEYGTGI
+108 GDADDEYEYGTGI
-119 WIDEAKATA
+119 WISGAEATA

-141 KEASATSWKLHGMGA
+141 DSAAAKSWQLHGMGA
-156 ANGATAV
+156 DKGATAV
-163 NQGTIEADNAYGMFV
+163 NQGTIEADNAYGMYV

-195 VVTTQGAGMELGA
+195 RVTTQGAGMELGG
-208 ASGNKAINR
+208 ASGSKAFNH
-217 GTITVEAPAADKIND
+217 GTITVEAPAADPINTLK
-232 NQFTHGVLIQESSD
+232 FTHGVLIKDQAEAT
-246 NEFTNYGTIDATN
+246 FTNTGTITATAAN
-259 GTSAIE
+259 TSAIE
-265 VKKTD
+265 IQTDKMSVNATVNLEGSSAIDGLIKISSKDTSKVATVELNAKGVTD
-270 TNNNTINLE
+270 TFKLK
-279 AGSRVLGLVH
+279 A
-289 VDANATNTT
+289 DANSNVT
-298 LNLNGMQGS
+298 LNIL
-307 LLLKVEAGSQEE
+307 
-319 GSQKE
+319 
-324 DAHFTLNVKDG
+324 DG
-335 ANVTLEDGQKST
+335 ANITLEDGQGAH
-347 IDEANIKNGT
+347 IDAANIENGT

-363 QEDNAFKT
+363 QSNNVFT
-371 VNLEEQGV
+371 NVNIGEQGV
-379 FNITKLNSKT
+379 FNITALNSRTDGTAATAPANRLLLAFGANYKLEGGRLQVAGQDYTGALKIGTASEKKGSGELTVVSGNYAFSDVEVAPKGKLTLEGGRLSVTNTLKATGGTKDPTRGAIQFEGGTLNIQGSQIFVNNGKDTVADWGVTDVVALMSGIGVVELTDSFEYSLADLKAAQSKLNAGSKNATKDTLKVVFANGTLVLGQDEALTGGQIGGLNLADQTAKADDGSFALESNTDT
-389 TVAAT
+389 TVAAIDFGNAEKETVTITANNSSGGT
-394 ENDRLLLAYDSTY
+394 EGAGALVLSGDNDDVFASLADTT
-407 NLKGGRLA
+407 KT
-415 VAGQTYTGDIR
+415 VEVTGAL
-426 VGTNPS
+426 
-432 KSEDKG
+432 
-438 DGTLEVSAGSYTF
+438 TLGNNTEA
-451 ADMSVRNSGTVNVAG
+451 SGNVNV
-466 GELTVN
+466 ETLKVDTLTVVGAFTAN
-472 ALDISKS
+472 N
-479 GKVTVDGGTMR
+479 VTVDATATVDAGAAFTVNSLSGGTTK
-490 VNGALTIASA
+490 VSGTLDVTEVKA
-500 GTSGRLTL
+500 GTNVQAESGGTVVLTKVAGTVGTPSSSFRVLSLTPEVATGFELYGTNKNARDIIANSFMTDNDVKDKEVLFLDRVLEVESTGQVNVGVTSGSGTDGAVTVGSSGILVIDARALGAEPIVKGNLKAPAGSGFLL
-508 NNGTFETAASNVY
+508 NLNQTGTFALANTAVSGLTFKDDSAFLSATIETAAGG
-521 AASQTAHQ
+521 A
-529 FTKTDAWNKVS
+529 TDTTS
-540 LDDSADIDLVL
+540 
-551 NGVDEYDIDDYTALQ
+551 
-566 KLVGDASKVNLV
+566 KLVVAFDETAVGDDGELAAAMEAGYANAK
-578 LNGTFKPA
+578 NGAVFNA
-586 EGATIGSMVGNA
+586 IGATEA
-598 GANDTI
+598 LFAN
-604 SIGGE
+604 GK
-609 LTEAGAVTVTL
+609 LTEAG
-620 EKDVGVGA
+620 
-628 LGVETGTKTVTLTN
+628 
-642 TNNTLSL
+642 
-649 AGQNG
+649 Q
-654 TVLSHDVKTLEVA
+654 
-667 GTLALGILSTD
+667 
-678 SATVNAETVKA
+678 
-689 GTLEVNGDFTAQNVT
+689 
-704 LTGTSTVSTVGQGAK
+704 
-719 LVLDTLSATNGG
+719 
-731 TMTVEG
+731 
-737 AMAVTNVAANVTV
+737 
-750 AKGGELVLTEAGE
+750 
-763 GDAGISGT
+763 
-771 ITADGITI
+771 
-779 GTKSTGMSM
+779 
-788 SVFSLTDTT
+788 
-797 AEGITWLTVSKDPSA
+797 
-812 TAKSVIS
+812 
-819 ASAFTDANFE
+819 
-829 GITTVY
+829 
-835 YADAT
+835 
-840 TKFADDS
+840 
-847 ADKTVD
+847 
-853 IGNNSAIVINALA
+853 
-866 FSDTK
+866 
-871 AVVENGTLT
+871 
-880 FSGDGKGFLLNAGQT
+880 
-895 GSILVSETA
+895 
-904 GGSTG
+904 
-909 TLATDNF
+909 
-916 FVTATLGTVDG
+916 
-927 KTGTYIKTAFNNT
+927 
-940 AFGDDL
+940 
-946 DLAAAVEAGMNRDA
+946 
-960 ANIAVFR
+960 
-967 AIGDAYGTT
+967 
-976 VDHQPVLSDDGIWAA
+976 WAA

>member
-30 TKTVVAVATTM
+30 TKTVVTVATTM

-49 IPTVPSGKDTQT
+49 IPAVPSGEDTQT
-61 VKTAIDWSGAADEQ
+61 VKTPITDWSAVANEK

-82 GVENKNKCALL
+82 GAKGPGNSALL
-93 SASTSGTFAKTMFVI
+93 SASESGIFAKTMFVI
-108 GDASNEYGTGI
+108 GDADDEYEYGTGI
-119 WIDEAKATA
+119 WISGAEATA

-141 KEASATSWKLHGMGA
+141 DSAAAKSWQLHGMGA

-163 NQGTIEADNAYGMFV
+163 NQGTIEADNAYGMYV
-178 GTGSGSST
+178 GKGSGSST
-186 IINDTTGVI
+186 IINDTTGEI
-195 VVTTQGAGMELGA
+195 RVTTQGAGMELGG
-208 ASGNKAINR
+208 ASGSKAFNH
-217 GTITVEAPAADKIND
+217 GTITVEAPAAGEINKLK
-232 NQFTHGVLIQESSD
+232 FTHGVLIQESSN

-265 VKKTD
+265 VKKAGTD
-270 TNNNTINLE
+270 GNVINLE

-289 VDANATNTT
+289 VDAAATNTT
-298 LNLNGMQGS
+298 LNLNGMQGN
-307 LLLKVEAGSQEE
+307 LLLQVDKATKDTG
-319 GSQKE
+319 K
-324 DAHFTLNVKDG
+324 HFTLNVNDG
-335 ANVTLEDGQKST
+335 ADVTLQTTTAEKDDVVSV
-347 IDEANIKNGT
+347 IDVANIQNGR

-363 QEDNAFKT
+363 QSDKTLNNAFRKVT
-371 VNLEEQGV
+371 IGENGI
-379 FNITKLNSKT
+379 FNIEALNSRT
-389 TVAAT
+389 TGTAAT
-394 ENDRLLLAYDSTY
+394 DPANRLLLAYDADY
-407 NLKGGRLA
+407 KLEGGRLQ
-415 VAGQTYTGDIR
+415 VAGQDYTGALKI
-426 VGTNPS
+426 GTA
-432 KSEDKG
+432 SEKKG
-438 DGTLEVSAGSYTF
+438 SGELTVVSGNYAFSDVEVAPKGKLTLEGGRLSVTNTLKATGGTKDPTRGAIQFEGGTLNIQGSQIFVNNGKDTVADWGVTDVVALMSGIGVVELTDSFEYSLADLRKAQETLNKGAKNTLQVAFVNGTLVLGQDEALTGGQIAGLNLADQTATADNNGSFSVSSNTDTTVAAVDFGGKEASTGTVSITTNGGSATGALVLSGNNENVFAGL
-451 ADMSVRNSGTVNVAG
+451 ADTTKTVDVTGSLVLGNDAEATGTVNV
-466 GELTVN
+466 ETLQVDDLTVVGTFTANNVTDDTTATVDAGAAFTVNSLSGGTTTVSGTLDVTEVKKDAKVQAENGGTVVLTKVAGTVGTPSSSFRVLSLTSEVATGFKLYGTNKN
-472 ALDISKS
+472 ARDIIANSFMTDNDVKDKEVLFLDRVLEVESTGQVNVGVTS
-479 GKVTVDGGTMR
+479 GTDGAVTVGSSGILVIDAR
-490 VNGALTIASA
+490 ALGAEPIVKGDLKAPA
-500 GTSGRLTL
+500 GSGFLL
-508 NNGTFETAASNVY
+508 NLNQTGTFALANTAVSGLTFKDDSAFLSATIETAAGG
-521 AASQTAHQ
+521 A
-529 FTKTDAWNKVS
+529 TDTTS
-540 LDDSADIDLVL
+540 
-551 NGVDEYDIDDYTALQ
+551 
-566 KLVGDASKVNLV
+566 KLVVAFDETAVGDDGELAAAMEAGYANAK
-578 LNGTFKPA
+578 NGAVFNA
-586 EGATIGSMVGNA
+586 IGATEA
-598 GANDTI
+598 LFAN
-604 SIGGE
+604 GK
-609 LTEAGAVTVTL
+609 LTEAG
-620 EKDVGVGA
+620 
-628 LGVETGTKTVTLTN
+628 
-642 TNNTLSL
+642 
-649 AGQNG
+649 Q
-654 TVLSHDVKTLEVA
+654 
-667 GTLALGILSTD
+667 
-678 SATVNAETVKA
+678 
-689 GTLEVNGDFTAQNVT
+689 
-704 LTGTSTVSTVGQGAK
+704 
-719 LVLDTLSATNGG
+719 
-731 TMTVEG
+731 
-737 AMAVTNVAANVTV
+737 
-750 AKGGELVLTEAGE
+750 
-763 GDAGISGT
+763 
-771 ITADGITI
+771 
-779 GTKSTGMSM
+779 
-788 SVFSLTDTT
+788 
-797 AEGITWLTVSKDPSA
+797 
-812 TAKSVIS
+812 
-819 ASAFTDANFE
+819 
-829 GITTVY
+829 
-835 YADAT
+835 
-840 TKFADDS
+840 
-847 ADKTVD
+847 
-853 IGNNSAIVINALA
+853 
-866 FSDTK
+866 
-871 AVVENGTLT
+871 
-880 FSGDGKGFLLNAGQT
+880 
-895 GSILVSETA
+895 
-904 GGSTG
+904 
-909 TLATDNF
+909 
-916 FVTATLGTVDG
+916 
-927 KTGTYIKTAFNNT
+927 
-940 AFGDDL
+940 
-946 DLAAAVEAGMNRDA
+946 
-960 ANIAVFR
+960 
-967 AIGDAYGTT
+967 
-976 VDHQPVLSDDGIWAA
+976 WAA

-1003 YNVAYDAAA
+1003 YKVAYDAAA

>member
-30 TKTVVAVATTM
+30 TKTVVTVATTM

-49 IPTVPSGKDTQT
+49 IPAVPSGEDTMT
-61 VKTAIDWSGAADEQ
+61 VTTPIDWSAVANEK

-82 GVENKNKCALL
+82 GAKGTGNSALL
-93 SASTSGTFAKTMFVI
+93 SPSTSGTFAKTMFVI
-108 GDASNEYGTGI
+108 GDANDEYGTGI
-119 WIDEAKATA
+119 WISGAEATA

-141 KEASATSWKLHGMGA
+141 KGAVAKSWQLHGMGA

-163 NQGTIEADNAYGMFV
+163 NQGTIEADNAYGMYV
-178 GTGSGSST
+178 GTATGSST

-195 VVTTQGAGMELGA
+195 RVTTQGAGMELGA

-217 GTITVEAPAADKIND
+217 GTITVEAPVADKIND
-232 NQFTHGVLIQESSD
+232 YQFTHGVLIQESSD

-265 VKKTD
+265 VKKAGTD
-270 TNNNTINLE
+270 GNVINLE

-289 VDANATNTT
+289 VDAAATNTT
-298 LNLNGMQGS
+298 LNLNGMQGN
-307 LLLKVEAGSQEE
+307 LLLQVDKATADAG
-319 GSQKE
+319 K
-324 DAHFTLNVKDG
+324 HFTLNVNDG
-335 ANVTLEDGQKST
+335 ADVTLQTTTAEKNDVVSV
-347 IDEANIKNGT
+347 IDVANIQNGR

-363 QEDNAFKT
+363 QSGTTLNNAFREVT
-371 VNLEEQGV
+371 IGENGI
-379 FNITKLNSKT
+379 FNIEALNSRRT
-389 TVAAT
+389 GTAAT
-394 ENDRLLLAYDSTY
+394 APADRLLLAFGADYK
-407 NLKGGRLA
+407 LEGGRLQ
-415 VAGQTYTGDIR
+415 VAGQDYTGALKI
-426 VGTNPS
+426 GTNS
-432 KSEDKG
+432 KTKG
-438 DGTLEVSAGSYTF
+438 L
-451 ADMSVRNSGTVNVAG
+451 
-466 GELTVN
+466 GELTVVSGN
-472 ALDISKS
+472 YTFSDVEVAPKGTLTLEGGRLSVTNTLKATGGKKDPTRGAIQFEGGTLNIQGSQIFVNKGTDTAANWGVTDVVGLMSGSGVVELTDSFEYSLADLKAAQSKLTGGSKNDTDTLQVVFANGTLVLGQDEALTGEQIGGLNLADQTATADNNGSFSVSSSTDTTVAAVDFGGKEASTGTVSITTNGDSATGALVLS
-479 GKVTVDGGTMR
+479 GNNENVFAGLADTTKTVDVTGALTLGNNTEASGNVNVETLQVDDLTVVGTFTANNVKVDTAAWVDAGAAFTVNSLSGGTTTVAGNLDVAEIAADTIVQVADGGT
-490 VNGALTIASA
+490 VVLTKVA
-500 GTSGRLTL
+500 GTVEAVPSVTFRSLTPEGVEAL
-508 NNGTFETAASNVY
+508 
-521 AASQTAHQ
+521 
-529 FTKTDAWNKVS
+529 
-540 LDDSADIDLVL
+540 AD
-551 NGVDEYDIDDYTALQ
+551 
-566 KLVGDASKVNLV
+566 SKVYGTNENARDIIANSFLTDEQVGTNEV
-578 LNGTFKPA
+578 LFLDRAMAVESTGKVNVGLAIGEGT
-586 EGATIGSMVGNA
+586 
-598 GANDTI
+598 
-604 SIGGE
+604 
-609 LTEAGAVTVTL
+609 AGAVTVGSSGIVVI
-620 EKDVGVGA
+620 DANA
-628 LGVETGTKTVTLTN
+628 LGSTPLITGDLILADATNGYLLNLNKTGNFEIASGTVTNTVTLT
-642 TNNTLSL
+642 
-649 AGQNG
+649 
-654 TVLSHDVKTLEVA
+654 D
-667 GTLALGILSTD
+667 
-678 SATVNAETVKA
+678 
-689 GTLEVNGDFTAQNVT
+689 
-704 LTGTSTVSTVGQGAK
+704 
-719 LVLDTLSATNGG
+719 
-731 TMTVEG
+731 
-737 AMAVTNVAANVTV
+737 
-750 AKGGELVLTEAGE
+750 
-763 GDAGISGT
+763 
-771 ITADGITI
+771 
-779 GTKSTGMSM
+779 
-788 SVFSLTDTT
+788 
-797 AEGITWLTVSKDPSA
+797 
-812 TAKSVIS
+812 
-819 ASAFTDANFE
+819 
-829 GITTVY
+829 
-835 YADAT
+835 
-840 TKFADDS
+840 
-847 ADKTVD
+847 
-853 IGNNSAIVINALA
+853 
-866 FSDTK
+866 
-871 AVVENGTLT
+871 
-880 FSGDGKGFLLNAGQT
+880 
-895 GSILVSETA
+895 
-904 GGSTG
+904 
-909 TLATDNF
+909 DNF
-916 FVTATLGTVDG
+916 FISATMGTLDGAAADG
-927 KTGTYIKTAFNNT
+927 KVYIKATFDKNAV
-940 AFGDDL
+940 GDQSDA
-946 DLAAAVEAGMNRDA
+946 DMVALANAIESGMN
-960 ANIAVFR
+960 ANAKNGLVFK

-976 VDHQPVLSDDGIWAA
+976 VEGQSVLTADGQWAA

>member
-30 TKTVVAVATTM
+30 TKTVAAVATTM

-49 IPTVPSGKDTQT
+49 IPTVPSGEDTKT
-61 VKTAIDWSGAADEQ
+61 VTTAIGWSDDAINQ
-75 YQNFVFE
+75 YQNFVFW
-82 GVENKNKCALL
+82 GVTDKGQSALL

-108 GDASNEYGTGI
+108 GDASGEYGTGI
-119 WIDEAKATA
+119 WISGAEATA

-141 KEASATSWKLHGMGA
+141 KDAEATSWQLHGMGA

-163 NQGTIEADNAYGMFV
+163 NQGTIEADNAYGMYV

-195 VVTTQGAGMELGA
+195 RVTTQGAGMELGA

-217 GTITVEAPAADKIND
+217 GTITVEAPAAGEINKLK
-232 NQFTHGVLIQESSD
+232 FTHGVLIQESSD

-265 VKKTD
+265 VKKTGTD
-270 TNNNTINLE
+270 NNTINLE

-289 VDANATNTT
+289 VDAAATNTT
-298 LNLNGMQGS
+298 LNLNGMQGN
-307 LLLKVEAGSQEE
+307 LLLQVDKATKDTGT
-319 GSQKE
+319 E
-324 DAHFTLNVKDG
+324 DTGKHFTLNVNDG
-335 ANVTLEDGQKST
+335 ADVTLQTTTAEQNDVVSV
-347 IDEANIKNGT
+347 IDVANIQNGR

-363 QEDNAFKT
+363 QSDKTLNNAFRKVT
-371 VNLEEQGV
+371 IGENGI
-379 FNITKLNSKT
+379 FNIEALNSRT
-389 TVAAT
+389 TGTAAT
-394 ENDRLLLAYDSTY
+394 DPANRLLLAYDADY
-407 NLKGGRLA
+407 KLEGGRLQ
-415 VAGQTYTGDIR
+415 VAGRDYTGALKI
-426 VGTNPS
+426 GTA
-432 KSEDKG
+432 SEEKG
-438 DGTLEVSAGSYTF
+438 SGELTVVSGNYAFSDVEVAPKGKLTLEGGRLSVTNTLKATGGTKDPTRGAIQFKGGTLNIQGSQIFVNKGTDTDANWDVTDVVDLMSGSGVVELTGDSFTYSLANLRKAQETLNKGAENTLQVAFVNGKLVLGQDEALTGGQIAGLYLADQTATADNNGSFSVSSNTDTTVAAVDFGGKEASTGTVSITTNGGSAGALVLSGNNENVF
-451 ADMSVRNSGTVNVAG
+451 AGLADTTKTVDVTGSLVLGNDAEATGTVNV
-466 GELTVN
+466 ETLQVDDLTVVGTFTAN
-472 ALDISKS
+472 N
-479 GKVTVDGGTMR
+479 VTVDTTATVDAGAAFTVNSLSGGTTT
-490 VNGALTIASA
+490 VSGTLDVTEVKKDAKVQAENGGTVVLTKVA
-500 GTSGRLTL
+500 GTVGTPSSSFRVLSLTPEVATGFKLYGTNKNARDIIANSFMTDNDVKDKEVLFLDRVLEVESTGQVNVGVTSGTGGAVTVGSSGILVIDARALGAEPIVKGNLKAPAGSGFLL
-508 NNGTFETAASNVY
+508 NLNQTGTFALANTADSGLTFKDDSAFLSATIETAAGG
-521 AASQTAHQ
+521 A
-529 FTKTDAWNKVS
+529 TDTTS
-540 LDDSADIDLVL
+540 
-551 NGVDEYDIDDYTALQ
+551 
-566 KLVGDASKVNLV
+566 KLVVAFDGTAVGDDGELAAAMEAGYANAK
-578 LNGTFKPA
+578 NGAVFNA
-586 EGATIGSMVGNA
+586 IGATEA
-598 GANDTI
+598 LFAN
-604 SIGGE
+604 GK
-609 LTEAGAVTVTL
+609 LTEAG
-620 EKDVGVGA
+620 
-628 LGVETGTKTVTLTN
+628 
-642 TNNTLSL
+642 
-649 AGQNG
+649 Q
-654 TVLSHDVKTLEVA
+654 
-667 GTLALGILSTD
+667 
-678 SATVNAETVKA
+678 
-689 GTLEVNGDFTAQNVT
+689 
-704 LTGTSTVSTVGQGAK
+704 
-719 LVLDTLSATNGG
+719 
-731 TMTVEG
+731 
-737 AMAVTNVAANVTV
+737 
-750 AKGGELVLTEAGE
+750 
-763 GDAGISGT
+763 
-771 ITADGITI
+771 
-779 GTKSTGMSM
+779 
-788 SVFSLTDTT
+788 
-797 AEGITWLTVSKDPSA
+797 
-812 TAKSVIS
+812 
-819 ASAFTDANFE
+819 
-829 GITTVY
+829 
-835 YADAT
+835 
-840 TKFADDS
+840 
-847 ADKTVD
+847 
-853 IGNNSAIVINALA
+853 
-866 FSDTK
+866 
-871 AVVENGTLT
+871 
-880 FSGDGKGFLLNAGQT
+880 
-895 GSILVSETA
+895 
-904 GGSTG
+904 
-909 TLATDNF
+909 
-916 FVTATLGTVDG
+916 
-927 KTGTYIKTAFNNT
+927 
-940 AFGDDL
+940 
-946 DLAAAVEAGMNRDA
+946 
-960 ANIAVFR
+960 
-967 AIGDAYGTT
+967 
-976 VDHQPVLSDDGIWAA
+976 WAA

-1065 SCGAKLGAALTIGQA
+1065 SCGAKLGVALTIGQA

-1260 YGFGSD
+1260 YGFGTD

>member
-30 TKTVVAVATTM
+30 TKTVVTVATTM

-49 IPTVPSGKDTQT
+49 IPAVPSGEDTQT
-61 VKTAIDWSGAADEQ
+61 VKTPITDWSAVANEK

-82 GVENKNKCALL
+82 GAKGPGNSALL
-93 SASTSGTFAKTMFVI
+93 SASESGIFAKTMFVI
-108 GDASNEYGTGI
+108 GDADDEYEYGTGI
-119 WIDEAKATA
+119 WISGAEATA

-141 KEASATSWKLHGMGA
+141 DSAAAKSWQLHGMGA

-163 NQGTIEADNAYGMFV
+163 NQGTIEADNAYGMYV
-178 GTGSGSST
+178 GKGSGSST
-186 IINDTTGVI
+186 IINDTTGEI
-195 VVTTQGAGMELGA
+195 RVTTQGAGMELGG
-208 ASGNKAINR
+208 ASGSKAFNH
-217 GTITVEAPAADKIND
+217 GTITVEAPAAGEINKLK
-232 NQFTHGVLIQESSD
+232 FTHGVLIQESSN

-265 VKKTD
+265 VKKAGTD
-270 TNNNTINLE
+270 GNVINLE

-289 VDANATNTT
+289 VDAAATNTT
-298 LNLNGMQGS
+298 LNLNGMQGN
-307 LLLKVEAGSQEE
+307 LLLQVDKATKDTG
-319 GSQKE
+319 K
-324 DAHFTLNVKDG
+324 HFTLNVNDG
-335 ANVTLEDGQKST
+335 ADVTLQTTTAEKDDVVSV
-347 IDEANIKNGT
+347 IDVANIQNGR

-363 QEDNAFKT
+363 QSDKTLNNAFRKVT
-371 VNLEEQGV
+371 IGENGI
-379 FNITKLNSKT
+379 FNIEALNSRT
-389 TVAAT
+389 TGTAAT
-394 ENDRLLLAYDSTY
+394 DPANRLLLAYDADY
-407 NLKGGRLA
+407 KLEGGRLQ
-415 VAGQTYTGDIR
+415 VAGQDYTGALKI
-426 VGTNPS
+426 GTA
-432 KSEDKG
+432 SEKKG
-438 DGTLEVSAGSYTF
+438 SGELTVVSGNYAFSDVEVAPKGKLTLEGGRLSVTNTLKATGGTKDPTRGAIQFEGGTLNIQGSQIFVNNGKDTVADWGVTDVVALMSGIGVVELTDSFEYSLADLRKAQETLNKGAKNTLQVAFVNGTLVLGQDEALTGGQIAGLNLADQTATADNNGSFSVSSNTDTTVAAVDFGGKEASTGTVSITTNGGSATGALVLSGNNENVFAGL
-451 ADMSVRNSGTVNVAG
+451 ADTTKTVDVTGSLVLGNDAEATGTVNV
-466 GELTVN
+466 ETLQVDDLTVVGTFTAN
-472 ALDISKS
+472 N
-479 GKVTVDGGTMR
+479 VTVDTTATVDAGAAFTVNSLSGGTTT
-490 VNGALTIASA
+490 VSGTLDVTEVKKDAKVQAENGGTVVLTKVA
-500 GTSGRLTL
+500 GTVGTPSSSFRVLSLTSEVATGFKLYGTNKNARDIIANSFMTDNDVKDKEVLFLDRVLEVESTGQVNVGVTSGTDGAVTVGSSGILVIDARALGAEPIVKGDLKAPAGSGFLL
-508 NNGTFETAASNVY
+508 NLNQTGTFALANTAVSGLTFKDDSAFLSATIETAAGG
-521 AASQTAHQ
+521 A
-529 FTKTDAWNKVS
+529 TDTTS
-540 LDDSADIDLVL
+540 
-551 NGVDEYDIDDYTALQ
+551 
-566 KLVGDASKVNLV
+566 KLVVAFDETAVGDDGELAAAMEAGYANAK
-578 LNGTFKPA
+578 NGAVFNA
-586 EGATIGSMVGNA
+586 IGATEA
-598 GANDTI
+598 LFAN
-604 SIGGE
+604 GK
-609 LTEAGAVTVTL
+609 LTEAG
-620 EKDVGVGA
+620 
-628 LGVETGTKTVTLTN
+628 
-642 TNNTLSL
+642 
-649 AGQNG
+649 Q
-654 TVLSHDVKTLEVA
+654 
-667 GTLALGILSTD
+667 
-678 SATVNAETVKA
+678 
-689 GTLEVNGDFTAQNVT
+689 
-704 LTGTSTVSTVGQGAK
+704 
-719 LVLDTLSATNGG
+719 
-731 TMTVEG
+731 
-737 AMAVTNVAANVTV
+737 
-750 AKGGELVLTEAGE
+750 
-763 GDAGISGT
+763 
-771 ITADGITI
+771 
-779 GTKSTGMSM
+779 
-788 SVFSLTDTT
+788 
-797 AEGITWLTVSKDPSA
+797 
-812 TAKSVIS
+812 
-819 ASAFTDANFE
+819 
-829 GITTVY
+829 
-835 YADAT
+835 
-840 TKFADDS
+840 
-847 ADKTVD
+847 
-853 IGNNSAIVINALA
+853 
-866 FSDTK
+866 
-871 AVVENGTLT
+871 
-880 FSGDGKGFLLNAGQT
+880 
-895 GSILVSETA
+895 
-904 GGSTG
+904 
-909 TLATDNF
+909 
-916 FVTATLGTVDG
+916 
-927 KTGTYIKTAFNNT
+927 
-940 AFGDDL
+940 
-946 DLAAAVEAGMNRDA
+946 
-960 ANIAVFR
+960 
-967 AIGDAYGTT
+967 
-976 VDHQPVLSDDGIWAA
+976 WAA

>member
-30 TKTVVAVATTM
+30 TKTVVTVATTM
-41 VAGAAIAA
+41 VAGAAVAA
-49 IPTVPSGKDTQT
+49 IPAVPSGEDTQT
-61 VKTAIDWSGAADEQ
+61 VTTAIGWSDVANEK
-75 YQNFVFE
+75 YQNFVFS
-82 GVENKNKCALL
+82 GVTDKGQSALL

-108 GDASNEYGTGI
+108 GDASNEFGTGI
-119 WIDEAKATA
+119 WASDAKVTA
-128 TNTGTIY
+128 FNTGTIY
-135 VQGKVA
+135 VKGKVA
-141 KEASATSWKLHGMGA
+141 GDAPATSYQLHGMGA

-163 NQGTIEADNAYGMFV
+163 NQGTIEADNAYGMYV
-178 GTGSGSST
+178 GTGSGNST
-186 IINDTTGVI
+186 ITNDTTGVI

-208 ASGNKAINR
+208 VSGNKAINR
-217 GTITVEAPAADKIND
+217 GTITAGAPAAGEINKLK
-232 NQFTHGVLIQESSD
+232 FTHGVLIQESSN

-265 VKKTD
+265 VKKTGTD
-270 TNNNTINLE
+270 NNTINLE

-289 VDANATNTT
+289 VDAAATNTT
-298 LNLNGMQGS
+298 LNLKGMQGS

-319 GSQKE
+319 G
-324 DAHFTLNVKDG
+324 DHFTLNVKDG

-347 IDEANIKNGT
+347 IDVAKITNGT

-363 QEDNAFKT
+363 QADNAFKT

-379 FNITKLNSKT
+379 FNITALNSRTAGTAATDPANRLLLAFGANYKLEGGRLQVAGQDYTGALKIGTNSGTKRSGELTVVSGNYTFSDVEVAPKGTLTLEGGRLSVTNTLKATGGTVDPTRGAIKFTGGTLNIQGSQIFVNKGTGTDPNWEATEVVGLMSGSGVVELTDSFEYSLANLRKAQETLNNGSKETLQVVFANGTLVLGQGEALTGGQIGGLNLADQTATANNNGSFSVSSNTDT
-389 TVAAT
+389 TVAAVDFGGK
-394 ENDRLLLAYDSTY
+394 EAST
-407 NLKGGRLA
+407 
-415 VAGQTYTGDIR
+415 
-426 VGTNPS
+426 
-432 KSEDKG
+432 
-438 DGTLEVSAGSYTF
+438 
-451 ADMSVRNSGTVNVAG
+451 GTVSITTNGGSATGALVLSGNNGNVFAG
-466 GELTVN
+466 LADTT
-472 ALDISKS
+472 K
-479 GKVTVDGGTMR
+479 TVDVT
-490 VNGALTIASA
+490 GALTLGNNTEASGNVNAETLKVDNLKVVGTFTANNVTVETSARVDAGAAFTVNSLSGGTTKVSGTLDVTEVKEGAKVQAENGGTVVLTKVA
-500 GTSGRLTL
+500 GTVGTPSSRFRVLSLTPEVATGFKLYGTNKNARDIIANSFMTDNDVKDKEVLFLDRVLEVERTGQVNVGATSGTNGAVTVGSSGILVIDARALGAEPIVKGNLKAPAGSGFLL
-508 NNGTFETAASNVY
+508 NLNQTGTFALANTA
-521 AASQTAHQ
+521 
-529 FTKTDAWNKVS
+529 VS
-540 LDDSADIDLVL
+540 DLTFKDDSAFLSAKIENAAVGATD
-551 NGVDEYDIDDYTALQ
+551 TTS
-566 KLVGDASKVNLV
+566 KLVVAFDETAVGDDGELAAAMEAGYANAK
-578 LNGTFKPA
+578 NGAVFNA
-586 EGATIGSMVGNA
+586 IGATEA
-598 GANDTI
+598 LFAN
-604 SIGGE
+604 GK
-609 LTEAGAVTVTL
+609 LTEAG
-620 EKDVGVGA
+620 
-628 LGVETGTKTVTLTN
+628 
-642 TNNTLSL
+642 
-649 AGQNG
+649 Q
-654 TVLSHDVKTLEVA
+654 
-667 GTLALGILSTD
+667 
-678 SATVNAETVKA
+678 
-689 GTLEVNGDFTAQNVT
+689 
-704 LTGTSTVSTVGQGAK
+704 
-719 LVLDTLSATNGG
+719 
-731 TMTVEG
+731 
-737 AMAVTNVAANVTV
+737 
-750 AKGGELVLTEAGE
+750 
-763 GDAGISGT
+763 
-771 ITADGITI
+771 
-779 GTKSTGMSM
+779 
-788 SVFSLTDTT
+788 
-797 AEGITWLTVSKDPSA
+797 
-812 TAKSVIS
+812 
-819 ASAFTDANFE
+819 
-829 GITTVY
+829 
-835 YADAT
+835 
-840 TKFADDS
+840 
-847 ADKTVD
+847 
-853 IGNNSAIVINALA
+853 
-866 FSDTK
+866 
-871 AVVENGTLT
+871 
-880 FSGDGKGFLLNAGQT
+880 
-895 GSILVSETA
+895 
-904 GGSTG
+904 
-909 TLATDNF
+909 
-916 FVTATLGTVDG
+916 
-927 KTGTYIKTAFNNT
+927 
-940 AFGDDL
+940 
-946 DLAAAVEAGMNRDA
+946 
-960 ANIAVFR
+960 
-967 AIGDAYGTT
+967 
-976 VDHQPVLSDDGIWAA
+976 WAA

>member
-30 TKTVVAVATTM
+30 TKTVVTVATTM

-49 IPTVPSGKDTQT
+49 IPAVPSGEDTMT
-61 VKTAIDWSGAADEQ
+61 VTTPIDWSAVANEK

-82 GVENKNKCALL
+82 GAKGTGNSALL
-93 SASTSGTFAKTMFVI
+93 SPSTSGTFAKTMFVI
-108 GDASNEYGTGI
+108 GDANDEYGTGI
-119 WIDEAKATA
+119 WISGAEATA

-141 KEASATSWKLHGMGA
+141 KGAVAKSWQLHGMGA

-163 NQGTIEADNAYGMFV
+163 NQGTIEADNAYGMYV
-178 GTGSGSST
+178 GTGSVSST

-195 VVTTQGAGMELGA
+195 RVTTQGAGMELGA

-217 GTITVEAPAADKIND
+217 GTITVEAPVADKIND
-232 NQFTHGVLIQESSD
+232 YQFTHGVLIQESAD

-265 VKKTD
+265 VKKTG

-289 VDANATNTT
+289 VDADATNTT

-307 LLLKVEAGSQEE
+307 LLLQVDKAT
-319 GSQKE
+319 E
-324 DAHFTLNVKDG
+324 DAGKHFTLNAYDG
-335 ANVTLEDGQKST
+335 ADVTLQTTTAEENDVVSV
-347 IDEANIKNGT
+347 IDVANIQNGR

-363 QEDNAFKT
+363 QSGTTLNNAFREVT
-371 VNLEEQGV
+371 IGENGI
-379 FNITKLNSKT
+379 FNIEALNSRT
-389 TVAAT
+389 TGTAAT
-394 ENDRLLLAYDSTY
+394 DPANRLLLAYGADY
-407 NLKGGRLA
+407 KLEGGRLQ
-415 VAGQTYTGDIR
+415 VAGQDYTGALKI
-426 VGTNPS
+426 GTNS
-432 KSEDKG
+432 KTKG
-438 DGTLEVSAGSYTF
+438 L
-451 ADMSVRNSGTVNVAG
+451 
-466 GELTVN
+466 GELTVVSGNYTFSDVEVAPKGTLTLEGGRLSVTNTLKATGGTKDPTRGAIKFTGGTLSVQGSQIFVNNGKDTEANWGATEVVGLMSGTGVVELTDSFKYSLADLKAAQSKLTSASKNTADTLQVVFANGTLVLKEDEALTGDQIGGLNLADQTATAGENGSFSVSSKADTTVAAVDFGGKEASTNTVTITTNGESAAGALVLSGNNGNVFAGLADTTKTVDVTGALTLGNN
-472 ALDISKS
+472 AEASGNVNVETLQVDNLTVVGTFTANKVKVDTAARVDAGAAFTVNSLSGGTTTVAGNLDVAEIAKDT
-479 GKVTVDGGTMR
+479 TVQVADGGT
-490 VNGALTIASA
+490 VVLTKVD
-500 GTSGRLTL
+500 GTV
-508 NNGTFETAASNVY
+508 EAAP
-521 AASQTAHQ
+521 
-529 FTKTDAWNKVS
+529 
-540 LDDSADIDLVL
+540 SADFLSLTPEGVEDLA
-551 NGVDEYDIDDYTALQ
+551 D
-566 KLVGDASKVNLV
+566 SKVYGTNENARDIIANSFMTDNDVKDKEV
-578 LNGTFKPA
+578 LFLDRVLEVQSNGQVN
-586 EGATIGSMVGNA
+586 VGVASGTN
-598 GANDTI
+598 
-604 SIGGE
+604 
-609 LTEAGAVTVTL
+609 GAVTVGSSGIVVIDANALGSTPL
-620 EKDVGVGA
+620 ITGA
-628 LGVETGTKTVTLTN
+628 LNLTGATNGYLLNLNKTGNFEIASGAVTGTVTL
-642 TNNTLSL
+642 
-649 AGQNG
+649 
-654 TVLSHDVKTLEVA
+654 
-667 GTLALGILSTD
+667 
-678 SATVNAETVKA
+678 
-689 GTLEVNGDFTAQNVT
+689 
-704 LTGTSTVSTVGQGAK
+704 
-719 LVLDTLSATNGG
+719 
-731 TMTVEG
+731 
-737 AMAVTNVAANVTV
+737 
-750 AKGGELVLTEAGE
+750 
-763 GDAGISGT
+763 
-771 ITADGITI
+771 AD
-779 GTKSTGMSM
+779 
-788 SVFSLTDTT
+788 
-797 AEGITWLTVSKDPSA
+797 
-812 TAKSVIS
+812 
-819 ASAFTDANFE
+819 
-829 GITTVY
+829 
-835 YADAT
+835 
-840 TKFADDS
+840 
-847 ADKTVD
+847 
-853 IGNNSAIVINALA
+853 
-866 FSDTK
+866 
-871 AVVENGTLT
+871 
-880 FSGDGKGFLLNAGQT
+880 
-895 GSILVSETA
+895 
-904 GGSTG
+904 
-909 TLATDNF
+909 DNF
-916 FVTATLGTVDG
+916 FVSAEMGTLEGATDNKV
-927 KTGTYIKTAFNNT
+927 YIKATFDKDAV
-940 AFGDDL
+940 GDQSDA
-946 DLAAAVEAGMNRDA
+946 DMVALANAIESGMNADA
-960 ANIAVFR
+960 KNGQVFK

-976 VDHQPVLSDDGIWAA
+976 VEGQSVLTADGQWAA

-1017 VMNHNVKGEGMGA
+1017 VMNHNAKGEGMGA

>member
-30 TKTVVAVATTM
+30 TKTVVTVATTM

-49 IPTVPSGKDTQT
+49 IPAVPSGEDTMT
-61 VKTAIDWSGAADEQ
+61 VTTPIDWSAVANEK

-82 GVENKNKCALL
+82 GAKGTGNSALL
-93 SASTSGTFAKTMFVI
+93 SPSTSGTFAKTMFVI
-108 GDASNEYGTGI
+108 GDANDEYGTGI
-119 WIDEAKATA
+119 WISGAEATA

-141 KEASATSWKLHGMGA
+141 KGAVAKSWQLHGMGA

-163 NQGTIEADNAYGMFV
+163 NQGTIEADNAYGMYV
-178 GTGSGSST
+178 GTGTGSST

-195 VVTTQGAGMELGA
+195 RVTTQGAGMELGA

-217 GTITVEAPAADKIND
+217 GTITVEAPVADKIND
-232 NQFTHGVLIQESSD
+232 YQFTHGVLIQESSD

-265 VKKTD
+265 VKKAGTD
-270 TNNNTINLE
+270 GNVINLE

-289 VDANATNTT
+289 VDAAATNTT
-298 LNLNGMQGS
+298 LNLNGMQGN
-307 LLLKVEAGSQEE
+307 LLLQVDKATADAG
-319 GSQKE
+319 K
-324 DAHFTLNVKDG
+324 HFTLNVNDG
-335 ANVTLEDGQKST
+335 ADVTLQTTTAEKNDVVSV
-347 IDEANIKNGT
+347 IDVANIQNGR

-363 QEDNAFKT
+363 QSGTTLNNAFREVT
-371 VNLEEQGV
+371 IGENGI
-379 FNITKLNSKT
+379 FNIEALNSRRT
-389 TVAAT
+389 GTAAT
-394 ENDRLLLAYDSTY
+394 APADRLLLAFGADYK
-407 NLKGGRLA
+407 LEGGRLQ
-415 VAGQTYTGDIR
+415 VAGQDYTGALKI
-426 VGTNPS
+426 GTNS
-432 KSEDKG
+432 KTKG
-438 DGTLEVSAGSYTF
+438 LGELTVVSGNYTFSDVEVAPKGTLTLEGGRLSVTNTLKATGGKKDPTRGAIQFEGGTLNIQGSQIFVNKGTDTAANWGVTDVVGLMSGSGVVELTDSFKYSLADLKAAQSKLTSASKNTADTLQVVFANGTLVLKEDEALTGDQIGGLNLADQTATADNNGSFSVSSKADTTVAAVDFGGKEASTGTVSITTNGGALVLSGNNENVFAGL
-451 ADMSVRNSGTVNVAG
+451 ADTTKTVDVTGSLVLGNDAEATGTVNV
-466 GELTVN
+466 ETLQVDDLTVVGTFTAN
-472 ALDISKS
+472 N
-479 GKVTVDGGTMR
+479 VTVDTTATVDAGAAFTVNSLSGGTTT
-490 VNGALTIASA
+490 VSGTLDVTEVKKDAKVQAENGGTVVLTKVA
-500 GTSGRLTL
+500 GTVGTPSSSFRVLSLTPEVATGFKLYGTNKNARDIIANSFMTDNDVKDKEVLFLDRVLEVESTGQVNVGVTSGTGGAVTVGSSGILVIDARALGAEPIVKGNLKAPAGSGFLL
-508 NNGTFETAASNVY
+508 NLNQTGTFALANTADSGLTFKDDSAFLSATIETAAGG
-521 AASQTAHQ
+521 A
-529 FTKTDAWNKVS
+529 TDTTS
-540 LDDSADIDLVL
+540 
-551 NGVDEYDIDDYTALQ
+551 
-566 KLVGDASKVNLV
+566 KLVVAFDGTAVGDDGELAAAMEAGYANAK
-578 LNGTFKPA
+578 NGAVFNA
-586 EGATIGSMVGNA
+586 IGATEA
-598 GANDTI
+598 LFAN
-604 SIGGE
+604 GK
-609 LTEAGAVTVTL
+609 LTEAG
-620 EKDVGVGA
+620 
-628 LGVETGTKTVTLTN
+628 
-642 TNNTLSL
+642 
-649 AGQNG
+649 Q
-654 TVLSHDVKTLEVA
+654 
-667 GTLALGILSTD
+667 
-678 SATVNAETVKA
+678 
-689 GTLEVNGDFTAQNVT
+689 
-704 LTGTSTVSTVGQGAK
+704 
-719 LVLDTLSATNGG
+719 
-731 TMTVEG
+731 
-737 AMAVTNVAANVTV
+737 
-750 AKGGELVLTEAGE
+750 
-763 GDAGISGT
+763 
-771 ITADGITI
+771 
-779 GTKSTGMSM
+779 
-788 SVFSLTDTT
+788 
-797 AEGITWLTVSKDPSA
+797 
-812 TAKSVIS
+812 
-819 ASAFTDANFE
+819 
-829 GITTVY
+829 
-835 YADAT
+835 
-840 TKFADDS
+840 
-847 ADKTVD
+847 
-853 IGNNSAIVINALA
+853 
-866 FSDTK
+866 
-871 AVVENGTLT
+871 
-880 FSGDGKGFLLNAGQT
+880 
-895 GSILVSETA
+895 
-904 GGSTG
+904 
-909 TLATDNF
+909 
-916 FVTATLGTVDG
+916 
-927 KTGTYIKTAFNNT
+927 
-940 AFGDDL
+940 
-946 DLAAAVEAGMNRDA
+946 
-960 ANIAVFR
+960 
-967 AIGDAYGTT
+967 
-976 VDHQPVLSDDGIWAA
+976 WAA

>member
-30 TKTVVAVATTM
+30 TKTVVTVATTM
-41 VAGAAIAA
+41 VAGAAVAA
-49 IPTVPSGKDTQT
+49 IPAVPSGEDTQT
-61 VKTAIDWSGAADEQ
+61 VTTAIGWSDVANEK
-75 YQNFVFE
+75 YQNFVFS
-82 GVENKNKCALL
+82 GVTDKGQSALL

-108 GDASNEYGTGI
+108 GDASNEFGTGI
-119 WIDEAKATA
+119 WASDAKVTA
-128 TNTGTIY
+128 FNTGTIY
-135 VQGKVA
+135 VKGKVA
-141 KEASATSWKLHGMGA
+141 GDAPATSYQLHGMGA

-163 NQGTIEADNAYGMFV
+163 NQGTIEADNAYGMYV
-178 GTGSGSST
+178 GTGSGNST
-186 IINDTTGVI
+186 ITNDTTGVI

-208 ASGNKAINR
+208 VSGNKAINR
-217 GTITVEAPAADKIND
+217 GTITAGAPAAGEINKLK
-232 NQFTHGVLIQESSD
+232 FTHGVLIQESSN

-265 VKKTD
+265 VKKTGTD
-270 TNNNTINLE
+270 NNTINLE

-289 VDANATNTT
+289 VDAAATNTT
-298 LNLNGMQGS
+298 LNLKGMQGS

-319 GSQKE
+319 G
-324 DAHFTLNVKDG
+324 DHFTLNVKDG

-347 IDEANIKNGT
+347 IDVAKITNGT

-363 QEDNAFKT
+363 QADNAFKT

-379 FNITKLNSKT
+379 FNITALNSRTAGTAATDPANRLLLAFGANYKLEGGRLQVAGQDYTGALKIGTNSGTKGSGELTVVSGNYTFSDVEVAPKGTLTLEGGRLSVTNTLKATGGTVDPTRGAIKFTGGTLNIQGSQIFVNKGTGTDPNWEATEVVGLMSGSGVVELTDSFEYSLANLRKAQETLNNGSKETLQVVFANGTLVLGQGEALTGGQIGGLNLADQTATANNNGSFSVSSNTDT
-389 TVAAT
+389 TVAAVDFGGK
-394 ENDRLLLAYDSTY
+394 EAST
-407 NLKGGRLA
+407 
-415 VAGQTYTGDIR
+415 
-426 VGTNPS
+426 
-432 KSEDKG
+432 
-438 DGTLEVSAGSYTF
+438 
-451 ADMSVRNSGTVNVAG
+451 GTVSITTNGGSATGALVLSGNNGNVFAG
-466 GELTVN
+466 LADTT
-472 ALDISKS
+472 K
-479 GKVTVDGGTMR
+479 TVDVT
-490 VNGALTIASA
+490 GALTLGNNTEASGNVNAETLKVDNLKVVGTFTANNVTVETSARVDAGAAFTVNSLSGGTTKVSGTLNVTEVKEGAKVQAENGGTVVLTKVA
-500 GTSGRLTL
+500 GTVGTPSSRFRVLSLTPEVATGFKLYGTNKNARDIIANSFMTDNDVKDKEVLFLDRVLEVERTGQVNVGATSGTNGAVTVGSSGILVIDARALSAEPIVKGNLKAPAGSGFLL
-508 NNGTFETAASNVY
+508 NLNQTGTFALANTA
-521 AASQTAHQ
+521 
-529 FTKTDAWNKVS
+529 VS
-540 LDDSADIDLVL
+540 DLTFKDDSAFLSAKIENAAVGATD
-551 NGVDEYDIDDYTALQ
+551 TTS
-566 KLVGDASKVNLV
+566 KLVVAFDETAVGDDGELAAAMEAGYANAK
-578 LNGTFKPA
+578 NGAVFNA
-586 EGATIGSMVGNA
+586 IGATEA
-598 GANDTI
+598 LFAN
-604 SIGGE
+604 GK
-609 LTEAGAVTVTL
+609 LTEAG
-620 EKDVGVGA
+620 
-628 LGVETGTKTVTLTN
+628 
-642 TNNTLSL
+642 
-649 AGQNG
+649 Q
-654 TVLSHDVKTLEVA
+654 
-667 GTLALGILSTD
+667 
-678 SATVNAETVKA
+678 
-689 GTLEVNGDFTAQNVT
+689 
-704 LTGTSTVSTVGQGAK
+704 
-719 LVLDTLSATNGG
+719 
-731 TMTVEG
+731 
-737 AMAVTNVAANVTV
+737 
-750 AKGGELVLTEAGE
+750 
-763 GDAGISGT
+763 
-771 ITADGITI
+771 
-779 GTKSTGMSM
+779 
-788 SVFSLTDTT
+788 
-797 AEGITWLTVSKDPSA
+797 
-812 TAKSVIS
+812 
-819 ASAFTDANFE
+819 
-829 GITTVY
+829 
-835 YADAT
+835 
-840 TKFADDS
+840 
-847 ADKTVD
+847 
-853 IGNNSAIVINALA
+853 
-866 FSDTK
+866 
-871 AVVENGTLT
+871 
-880 FSGDGKGFLLNAGQT
+880 
-895 GSILVSETA
+895 
-904 GGSTG
+904 
-909 TLATDNF
+909 
-916 FVTATLGTVDG
+916 
-927 KTGTYIKTAFNNT
+927 
-940 AFGDDL
+940 
-946 DLAAAVEAGMNRDA
+946 
-960 ANIAVFR
+960 
-967 AIGDAYGTT
+967 
-976 VDHQPVLSDDGIWAA
+976 WAA

>member
-30 TKTVVAVATTM
+30 TKTVVTVATAM

-49 IPTVPSGKDTQT
+49 IPAEVPSGEDTLT
-61 VKTAIDWSGAADEQ
+61 VTKAIGWSDVANEK
-75 YQNFVFE
+75 YQNFVFS
-82 GVENKNKCALL
+82 GVTDKSQSALL

-108 GDASNEYGTGI
+108 GDASDEYGTGI
-119 WIDEAKATA
+119 WIDEAEETA

-141 KEASATSWKLHGMGA
+141 KDAEATSWQLHGMGA

-163 NQGTIEADNAYGMFV
+163 NQGTIEADNAYGMYV

-217 GTITVEAPAADKIND
+217 GTITAGAPAAVEINKLK
-232 NQFTHGVLIQESSD
+232 FTHGVLIQDSSN

-259 GTSAIE
+259 GSSAIE
-265 VKKTD
+265 VKTSEEGV
-270 TNNNTINLE
+270 TSGNTINLE

-289 VDANATNTT
+289 VDAAATNTT

-307 LLLKVEAGSQEE
+307 LLLQVDKAT
-319 GSQKE
+319 E
-324 DAHFTLNVKDG
+324 DTGEHFTLNVYDG
-335 ANVTLEDGQKST
+335 ADVTLQTTTAEENDVVSV
-347 IDEANIKNGT
+347 IDVANIQNGR

-363 QEDNAFKT
+363 QSGTTLNNAFREVT
-371 VNLEEQGV
+371 IGENGI
-379 FNITKLNSKT
+379 FNIEALNSRT
-389 TVAAT
+389 TGTAAT
-394 ENDRLLLAYDSTY
+394 DPANRLLLAYGADY
-407 NLKGGRLA
+407 KLEGGRLQ
-415 VAGQTYTGDIR
+415 VAGQDYTGALKI
-426 VGTNPS
+426 GTNS
-432 KSEDKG
+432 DTKG
-438 DGTLEVSAGSYTF
+438 S
-451 ADMSVRNSGTVNVAG
+451 
-466 GELTVN
+466 GELTVVSGN
-472 ALDISKS
+472 YTFSDVEVAPKGTLTLEGGRLSVSNTLTATGRVGDSAARGKIQFTGGTLSVQGSQIFVNNGKDTEANWGATEVVGLMSGTGVVELTDSFKYSLADLKAAQSKLTSASKNTADTLQVVFANGTLVLKEDEALTGDQIGGLNLADQTATAGENGSFSVSSKADTTVAAVDFGGKEASTNTVTITTNGGALVLS
-479 GKVTVDGGTMR
+479 GNNGNVFAGLADTTKTVDVTGALTLGNNTEASGNVNVETLQVDDLTVVGTFTANNVKVDTAAWVDAGAAFTVNSLSGGTTTVAGNLDVAEIAADTIVQVADGGT
-490 VNGALTIASA
+490 VVLTKVA
-500 GTSGRLTL
+500 GTVEAVPSVTFRSLTPEGVEAL
-508 NNGTFETAASNVY
+508 
-521 AASQTAHQ
+521 
-529 FTKTDAWNKVS
+529 
-540 LDDSADIDLVL
+540 AD
-551 NGVDEYDIDDYTALQ
+551 
-566 KLVGDASKVNLV
+566 SKVYGTNENARDIIANSFLTDEQVGTNEV
-578 LNGTFKPA
+578 LFLDRAMAVESTGKVNVGLAIGEGT
-586 EGATIGSMVGNA
+586 
-598 GANDTI
+598 
-604 SIGGE
+604 
-609 LTEAGAVTVTL
+609 AGAVTVGSSGIVVI
-620 EKDVGVGA
+620 DANA
-628 LGVETGTKTVTLTN
+628 LGSTPLITGDLILADATNGYLLNLNKTGNFEIASGTVTNTVTLT
-642 TNNTLSL
+642 
-649 AGQNG
+649 
-654 TVLSHDVKTLEVA
+654 D
-667 GTLALGILSTD
+667 
-678 SATVNAETVKA
+678 
-689 GTLEVNGDFTAQNVT
+689 
-704 LTGTSTVSTVGQGAK
+704 
-719 LVLDTLSATNGG
+719 
-731 TMTVEG
+731 
-737 AMAVTNVAANVTV
+737 
-750 AKGGELVLTEAGE
+750 
-763 GDAGISGT
+763 
-771 ITADGITI
+771 
-779 GTKSTGMSM
+779 
-788 SVFSLTDTT
+788 
-797 AEGITWLTVSKDPSA
+797 
-812 TAKSVIS
+812 
-819 ASAFTDANFE
+819 
-829 GITTVY
+829 
-835 YADAT
+835 
-840 TKFADDS
+840 
-847 ADKTVD
+847 
-853 IGNNSAIVINALA
+853 
-866 FSDTK
+866 
-871 AVVENGTLT
+871 
-880 FSGDGKGFLLNAGQT
+880 
-895 GSILVSETA
+895 
-904 GGSTG
+904 
-909 TLATDNF
+909 DNF
-916 FVTATLGTVDG
+916 FISATMGALDGAAADG
-927 KTGTYIKTAFNNT
+927 KVYIKATFDKNAV
-940 AFGDDL
+940 GDQSDA
-946 DLAAAVEAGMNRDA
+946 DMVALANAIESGMN
-960 ANIAVFR
+960 ANAKNGLVFK

-976 VDHQPVLSDDGIWAA
+976 VEGQSVLTADGQWAA

-1175 VDDYRGYAS
+1175 VDNYRGYAS

>member
-30 TKTVVAVATTM
+30 TKTVVTVATTM

-49 IPTVPSGKDTQT
+49 IPAVPSGEDTMT
-61 VKTAIDWSGAADEQ
+61 VTTPIDWSAVANEK

-82 GVENKNKCALL
+82 GAKGTGNSALL
-93 SASTSGTFAKTMFVI
+93 SPSTSGTFAKTMFVI
-108 GDASNEYGTGI
+108 GDANDEYGTGI
-119 WIDEAKATA
+119 WISGAEATA

-141 KEASATSWKLHGMGA
+141 KGAVAKSWQLHGMGA

-163 NQGTIEADNAYGMFV
+163 NQGTIEADNAYGMYV
-178 GTGSGSST
+178 GTGSVSST

-195 VVTTQGAGMELGA
+195 RVTTQGAGMELGA

-217 GTITVEAPAADKIND
+217 GTITVEAPVADKIND
-232 NQFTHGVLIQESSD
+232 YQFTHGVLIQESAD

-265 VKKTD
+265 VKKPG

-289 VDANATNTT
+289 VDADATNTT

-307 LLLKVEAGSQEE
+307 LLLQVDKAT
-319 GSQKE
+319 E
-324 DAHFTLNVKDG
+324 DAGKHFTLNVYDG
-335 ANVTLEDGQKST
+335 ADVTLQTTTAEENDVVSV
-347 IDEANIKNGT
+347 IDVANIQNGR

-363 QEDNAFKT
+363 QSGTTLNNAFREVT
-371 VNLEEQGV
+371 IGENGI
-379 FNITKLNSKT
+379 FNIEALNSRT
-389 TVAAT
+389 TGTAAT
-394 ENDRLLLAYDSTY
+394 DPANRLLLAYGADY
-407 NLKGGRLA
+407 KLEGGRLQ
-415 VAGQTYTGDIR
+415 VAGQDYTGALKI
-426 VGTNPS
+426 GTNS
-432 KSEDKG
+432 KTKG
-438 DGTLEVSAGSYTF
+438 L
-451 ADMSVRNSGTVNVAG
+451 
-466 GELTVN
+466 GELTVVSGNYTFSDVEVAPKGTLTLEGGRLSVTNTLKATGGTKDPTRGAIKFTGGTLSVQGSQIFVNNGKDTEANWGATEVVGLMSGTGVVELTDSFKYSLADLRAAQSKLTSASKNTADTLQVVFANGTLVLKEDEALTGDQIGGLNLADQTATAGENGSFSVSSKADTTVAAVDFGGKEASTNTVTITTNGESAAGALVLSGNNGNVFAGLADTTKTVDVTGALTLGNN
-472 ALDISKS
+472 AEASGNVNVETLQVDNLTVVGTFTANNVKVDTAARVDAGAAFTVNSLSGGTTTVAGNLDVAEIAKDT
-479 GKVTVDGGTMR
+479 TVQVADGGT
-490 VNGALTIASA
+490 VVLTKVD
-500 GTSGRLTL
+500 GTV
-508 NNGTFETAASNVY
+508 EAAP
-521 AASQTAHQ
+521 
-529 FTKTDAWNKVS
+529 
-540 LDDSADIDLVL
+540 SADFLSLTPEGVEDLA
-551 NGVDEYDIDDYTALQ
+551 D
-566 KLVGDASKVNLV
+566 SKVYGTNENARDIIANSFMTDNDVKDKEV
-578 LNGTFKPA
+578 LFLDRVLEVQSNGQVN
-586 EGATIGSMVGNA
+586 VGVASGTN
-598 GANDTI
+598 
-604 SIGGE
+604 
-609 LTEAGAVTVTL
+609 GAVTVGSSGIVVIDANALGSTPL
-620 EKDVGVGA
+620 ITGA
-628 LGVETGTKTVTLTN
+628 LNLTGATNGYLLNLNKTGNFEIASGAVTGTVTL
-642 TNNTLSL
+642 
-649 AGQNG
+649 
-654 TVLSHDVKTLEVA
+654 
-667 GTLALGILSTD
+667 
-678 SATVNAETVKA
+678 
-689 GTLEVNGDFTAQNVT
+689 
-704 LTGTSTVSTVGQGAK
+704 
-719 LVLDTLSATNGG
+719 
-731 TMTVEG
+731 
-737 AMAVTNVAANVTV
+737 
-750 AKGGELVLTEAGE
+750 
-763 GDAGISGT
+763 
-771 ITADGITI
+771 AD
-779 GTKSTGMSM
+779 
-788 SVFSLTDTT
+788 
-797 AEGITWLTVSKDPSA
+797 
-812 TAKSVIS
+812 
-819 ASAFTDANFE
+819 
-829 GITTVY
+829 
-835 YADAT
+835 
-840 TKFADDS
+840 
-847 ADKTVD
+847 
-853 IGNNSAIVINALA
+853 
-866 FSDTK
+866 
-871 AVVENGTLT
+871 
-880 FSGDGKGFLLNAGQT
+880 
-895 GSILVSETA
+895 
-904 GGSTG
+904 
-909 TLATDNF
+909 DNF
-916 FVTATLGTVDG
+916 FVSAEMGTLEGATDNKV
-927 KTGTYIKTAFNNT
+927 YIKATFDKDAV
-940 AFGDDL
+940 GDQSDA
-946 DLAAAVEAGMNRDA
+946 DMVALANAIESGMNADA
-960 ANIAVFR
+960 KNGQVFK

-976 VDHQPVLSDDGIWAA
+976 VEGQSVLTADGQWAA

-1017 VMNHNVKGEGMGA
+1017 VMNHNAKGEGMGA

>member
-49 IPTVPSGKDTQT
+49 IPAEVPSGEDTLT
-61 VKTAIDWSGAADEQ
+61 VTEKKAIGWNDVANEQ

-82 GVENKNKCALL
+82 GVENKNENNRALL

-108 GDASNEYGTGI
+108 GDAPEEFGTGI
-119 WIDEAKATA
+119 WVTGAKTTA

-141 KEASATSWKLHGMGA
+141 EGAAATSYQLHGMGA
-156 ANGATAV
+156 ADGATAV

-178 GTGSGSST
+178 GSGSVSST

-195 VVTTQGAGMELGA
+195 RVTTQGAGMELGA
-208 ASGNKAINR
+208 ASGSKAINR
-217 GTITVEAPAADKIND
+217 GTITVEAPATDEINKLK
-232 NQFTHGVLIQESSD
+232 FTHGVLIKDQAEAT
-246 NEFTNYGTIDATN
+246 FTNTGTITATAAN
-259 GTSAIE
+259 TSAIE
-265 VKKTD
+265 IQTDKMSVEATVNLEGSSAIDGLIKISSMNASNVATVELNAKGVTD
-270 TNNNTINLE
+270 TFKLKADET
-279 AGSRVLGLVH
+279 SSV
-289 VDANATNTT
+289 T
-298 LNLNGMQGS
+298 LNIL
-307 LLLKVEAGSQEE
+307 E
-319 GSQKE
+319 
-324 DAHFTLNVKDG
+324 G
-335 ANVTLEDGQKST
+335 ANITLEDGQDST

-389 TVAAT
+389 TADAT
-394 ENDRLLLAYDSTY
+394 DNDRLLLAYDSTY
-407 NLKGGRLA
+407 NLNGGRLA

-432 KSEDKG
+432 KSESENKG
-438 DGTLEVSAGSYTF
+438 KGTLNVSAGSYTF
-451 ADMSVRNSGTVNVAG
+451 ADMSVRNTGTVNVKG
-466 GELTVN
+466 GELTVG

-479 GKVTVDGGTMR
+479 GTVTVDGGTMR
-490 VNGALTIASA
+490 VNGALTIAGTA
-500 GTSGRLTL
+500 GGRLTL
-508 NNGTFETAASNVY
+508 DQGTFETAALNVY
-521 AASQTAHQ
+521 AASQTEHQ
-529 FTKTDAWNKVS
+529 FTKTDAWGKVS
-540 LDDSADIDLVL
+540 LDSNADIDLVL
-551 NGVDEYDIDDYTALQ
+551 NGVGDYDIEDYKALQ
-566 KLVGDASKVNLV
+566 TLVGDASKVNLV

-586 EGATIGSMVGNA
+586 ENATIGSMVGNA

-642 TNNTLSL
+642 TNKTLSL

-704 LTGTSTVSTVGQGAK
+704 LTGASTVSTVGQGAK
-719 LVLDTLSATNGG
+719 LVLDTLSATSGG

-763 GDAGISGT
+763 GDTGISGT
-771 ITADGITI
+771 ITAEGITI

-797 AEGITWLTVSKDPSA
+797 AEGITWLTVSKDPHA
-812 TAKSVIS
+812 TAQSIIA
-819 ASAFTDANFE
+819 ASAFTDEHFD
-829 GITTVY
+829 GIRTIY

-840 TKFADDS
+840 TRLSGSTNEVK
-847 ADKTVD
+847 
-853 IGNNSAIVINALA
+853 IGSNSAIVINAQA

-871 AVVENGTLT
+871 AVIEGGVLT
-880 FSGDGKGFLLNAGQT
+880 IDGGKGFLLNAGQT

-904 GGSTG
+904 GGSTNVD
-909 TLATDNF
+909 LATDNF
-916 FVTATLGTVDG
+916 FVAAKIGPVEG
-927 KTGTYIKTAFNNT
+927 KDGTYVTTSFKNT
-940 AFGDDL
+940 VFGDDQE
-946 DLAAAVEAGMNRDA
+946 LAAAVEAGMNRDT

-976 VDHQPVLSDDGIWAA
+976 VEDQPVLTADGQRAA

-1175 VDDYRGYAS
+1175 VDNYRGYAS

>member
-41 VAGAAIAA
+41 VAGAAVAA
-49 IPTVPSGKDTQT
+49 TAYQDAPEGLKDTTDT
-61 VKTAIDWSGAADEQ
+61 VTAEQLAAADQFKFAPTDNLKVFHAGDLAQGKTLWIDGSGATQPTGLA
-75 YQNFVFE
+75 
-82 GVENKNKCALL
+82 
-93 SASTSGTFAKTMFVI
+93 TSGTDFA
-108 GDASNEYGTGI
+108 NYGTIYITTSKKSYETKAMLAQDG
-119 WIDEAKATA
+119 ATA
-128 TNTGTIY
+128 TNYGVI
-135 VQGKVA
+135 VA
-141 KEASATSWKLHGMGA
+141 K
-156 ANGATAV
+156 
-163 NQGTIEADNAYGMFV
+163 NAYGMTV
-178 GTGSGSST
+178 GSSGGTGDDVNT
-186 IINDTTGVI
+186 IVNRGEIAVETTG
-195 VVTTQGAGMELGA
+195 TGMELGGA
-208 ASGNKAINR
+208 AGSEAINY
-217 GTITVEAPAADKIND
+217 GTISVGAPKTGG
-232 NQFTHGVLIQESSD
+232 FGHGVLIQDSS
-246 NEFTNYGTIDATN
+246 NNTFTNYGTIEAADGA
-259 GTSAIE
+259 SAIE
-265 VKKTD
+265 VKKVKTNKNTD
-270 TNNNTINLE
+270 QNTINLE

-289 VDANATNTT
+289 VAAAATNTT
-298 LNLNGMQGS
+298 LNLNGMRGS
-307 LLLKVEAGSQEE
+307 LLLQVDKATKDTGE
-319 GSQKE
+319 
-324 DAHFTLNVKDG
+324 HFTLNVNDG
-335 ANVTLEDGQKST
+335 ADVTLQTTTAEKGDVVSV
-347 IDEANIKNGT
+347 IDVANIQNGR

-363 QEDNAFKT
+363 QSDTTLNNAFREVT
-371 VNLEEQGV
+371 IGENGI
-379 FNITKLNSKT
+379 FNIEALNSRT
-389 TVAAT
+389 TGTAAT
-394 ENDRLLLAYDSTY
+394 DPANRLLLAYSADYKLEGGRLQVAGQDYTGALKIGTNSDTKGSGELTVVSGNY
-407 NLKGGRLA
+407 TFSDVEVAPKGTLTLKGGRLSVSNTLTA
-415 VAGQTYTGDIR
+415 TGRAGDSAAR
-426 VGTNPS
+426 GTIQ
-432 KSEDKG
+432 
-438 DGTLEVSAGSYTF
+438 F
-451 ADMSVRNSGTVNVAG
+451 
-466 GELTVN
+466 
-472 ALDISKS
+472 
-479 GKVTVDGGTMR
+479 DGGTLSVQGSQIFVKNGTGTEAKWNTTEVVGLMSGTGVVELTDSFEYSLANLKDAQTKLNADR
-490 VNGALTIASA
+490 KNNTGTLQVAFVNGTLVLGQNEALTGREIGGLNLADQTATAGEDGSFSVSSNTDTTVAAVDFGGKEESTGTVSITTNGESATGALVLSGNNGNVFAGLADTTKTVKVTGALTLGNNAEAS
-500 GTSGRLTL
+500 G
-508 NNGTFETAASNVY
+508 NV
-521 AASQTAHQ
+521 
-529 FTKTDAWNKVS
+529 N
-540 LDDSADIDLVL
+540 
-551 NGVDEYDIDDYTALQ
+551 
-566 KLVGDASKVNLV
+566 
-578 LNGTFKPA
+578 
-586 EGATIGSMVGNA
+586 
-598 GANDTI
+598 
-604 SIGGE
+604 
-609 LTEAGAVTVTL
+609 
-620 EKDVGVGA
+620 
-628 LGVETGTKTVTLTN
+628 VETLQVDTLKV
-642 TNNTLSL
+642 
-649 AGQNG
+649 Q
-654 TVLSHDVKTLEVA
+654 
-667 GTLALGILSTD
+667 
-678 SATVNAETVKA
+678 
-689 GTLEVNGDFTAQNVT
+689 GDFTAQTVK
-704 LTGTSTVSTVGQGAK
+704 LTGSNSTVQQGAR
-719 LVLDTLSATNGG
+719 LVLDTLNGSDKSMSVSG
-731 TMTVEG
+731 T
-737 AMAVTNVAANVTV
+737 MAVTNVAANVTV

-779 GTKSTGMSM
+779 GTKNTGMSM

-797 AEGITWLTVSKDPSA
+797 AEGITWLTVSKDPRA

-819 ASAFTDANFE
+819 ASAFTDEDFN
-829 GITTVY
+829 GIRTIY

-847 ADKTVD
+847 VGKTVD

-880 FSGDGKGFLLNAGQT
+880 FSDDGKGFLLNAGQT

-976 VDHQPVLSDDGIWAA
+976 VDDQPVLSDDGIWAA

>member
-30 TKTVVAVATTM
+30 TKTVVTVATTM
-41 VAGAAIAA
+41 VAGAAVAA
-49 IPTVPSGKDTQT
+49 IPAVPSGEDTQT
-61 VKTAIDWSGAADEQ
+61 VTTAIGWSDVANEK
-75 YQNFVFE
+75 YQNFVFS
-82 GVENKNKCALL
+82 GVPDKGQSALL

-108 GDASNEYGTGI
+108 GDASNEFGTGI
-119 WIDEAKATA
+119 WASDAKVTA
-128 TNTGTIY
+128 FNTGTIY

-141 KEASATSWKLHGMGA
+141 EGAAAKSWQLHGMGA

-163 NQGTIEADNAYGMFV
+163 NQGTIEADNAYGMYV

-217 GTITVEAPAADKIND
+217 GTITAGAPAADKIND
-232 NQFTHGVLIQESSD
+232 YQFTHGVLIQDSS
-246 NEFTNYGTIDATN
+246 NNTFTNYGTIDATN

-265 VKKTD
+265 VKEAGTD
-270 TNNNTINLE
+270 GNVINLE

-289 VDANATNTT
+289 VDAAATNTT

-307 LLLKVEAGSQEE
+307 LLLKVEAGSQKE
-319 GSQKE
+319 GN
-324 DAHFTLNVKDG
+324 HFTLNVKDG

-347 IDEANIKNGT
+347 IDVADITNGT

-389 TVAAT
+389 TADAT
-394 ENDRLLLAYDSTY
+394 DYDRLLLAYGSTY
-407 NLKGGRLA
+407 NLNGGRLA

-432 KSEDKG
+432 KSESEKNKG
-438 DGTLEVSAGSYTF
+438 TGMLNVSAGGYTF
-451 ADMSVRNSGTVNVAG
+451 ADMSVRDTGRVNVTGGTLSVADLDVVRGGKVNVNGGTLGVSGDLTLANEEGLTLQSGKLVTKGANVFTQATGGKWNASTVWGNVKKDGGVLEITDSITDLTLTQISEAQKLIDSSNKVQVSFVNATIKADQVLTGGNVGGLYLENEFGTAEGGNFTVGANANTVLAGVDFGGQELAGTPGTVTIVANNGGTGALVLSGNDDNVFSRLNANTKTVDVTGSLVLGNDAEATGTVNV
-466 GELTVN
+466 ETLKVDDLTVVGTFTAN
-472 ALDISKS
+472 NV
-479 GKVTVDGGTMR
+479 KVDTTGTVKVDAGAAFTVNSLSGGTTK
-490 VNGALTIASA
+490 VSGTLDVTEVKA
-500 GTSGRLTL
+500 GTNVQAENGGTVVLTKVAGTVGTPSSFRVLSLTPEVATGFTLYGTNENARDIIANSFMTDNDVKDKEVLFLDRVLEVQSTGQVNVGVGVTSGT
-508 NNGTFETAASNVY
+508 N
-521 AASQTAHQ
+521 
-529 FTKTDAWNKVS
+529 
-540 LDDSADIDLVL
+540 
-551 NGVDEYDIDDYTALQ
+551 
-566 KLVGDASKVNLV
+566 
-578 LNGTFKPA
+578 
-586 EGATIGSMVGNA
+586 
-598 GANDTI
+598 
-604 SIGGE
+604 
-609 LTEAGAVTVTL
+609 GAVTVGSSGIVVI
-620 EKDVGVGA
+620 DARA
-628 LGVETGTKTVTLTN
+628 LGAEPIVKGNLKAP
-642 TNNTLSL
+642 
-649 AGQNG
+649 AG
-654 TVLSHDVKTLEVA
+654 S
-667 GTLALGILSTD
+667 
-678 SATVNAETVKA
+678 
-689 GTLEVNGDFTAQNVT
+689 
-704 LTGTSTVSTVGQGAK
+704 
-719 LVLDTLSATNGG
+719 
-731 TMTVEG
+731 
-737 AMAVTNVAANVTV
+737 
-750 AKGGELVLTEAGE
+750 
-763 GDAGISGT
+763 
-771 ITADGITI
+771 
-779 GTKSTGMSM
+779 
-788 SVFSLTDTT
+788 
-797 AEGITWLTVSKDPSA
+797 
-812 TAKSVIS
+812 
-819 ASAFTDANFE
+819 
-829 GITTVY
+829 
-835 YADAT
+835 
-840 TKFADDS
+840 
-847 ADKTVD
+847 
-853 IGNNSAIVINALA
+853 
-866 FSDTK
+866 
-871 AVVENGTLT
+871 
-880 FSGDGKGFLLNAGQT
+880 GFLLNLNQT
-895 GSILVSETA
+895 GTFALANTAVSDLTFKDDSAFLSATIENAAVGATDTTSKLVVAFDETA
-904 GGSTG
+904 
-909 TLATDNF
+909 
-916 FVTATLGTVDG
+916 V
-927 KTGTYIKTAFNNT
+927 
-940 AFGDDL
+940 GDDGE
-946 DLAAAVEAGMNRDA
+946 LAAAMEAGY
-960 ANIAVFR
+960 ANAKNGAVFN
-967 AIGDAYGTT
+967 AIGATEALFANGKLTE
-976 VDHQPVLSDDGIWAA
+976 DGLLAA

-1146 TVGLRADWTAYE
+1146 TLGLRADWTAYE

>member
-49 IPTVPSGKDTQT
+49 IPAAPTEGEGNVINDK
-61 VKTAIDWSGAADEQ
+61 AITWDQVEADAN
-75 YQNFVFE
+75 QNFVY
-82 GVENKNKCALL
+82 NA
-93 SASTSGTFAKTMFVI
+93 ASTQKSGDDFLTATEKKAFGKTMWVVAEK
-108 GDASNEYGTGI
+108 GEYATGIYAVGTGV
-119 WIDEAKATA
+119 TA

-135 VQGKVA
+135 VQGKVDA
-141 KEASATSWKLHGMGA
+141 AGSASSWQLHGMGA
-156 ANGATAV
+156 GNGATAV
-163 NQGTIEADNAYGMFV
+163 NVGTIEVENAYGMYV
-178 GTGSGSST
+178 GNSDSTDNQTKPT
-186 IINDTTGVI
+186 IINNGTIRVYK
-195 VVTTQGAGMELGA
+195 QGAGMELGG
-208 ASGNKAINR
+208 ASGSKAINH

-232 NQFTHGVLIQESSD
+232 YQFTHGVLIQESSD

-265 VKKTD
+265 VKKTGTD
-270 TNNNTINLE
+270 NNTINLE

-289 VDANATNTT
+289 VDAAATNTT

-307 LLLKVEAGSQEE
+307 LLLKVKA

-324 DAHFTLNVKDG
+324 GAHFTLNVKDG
-335 ANVTLEDGQKST
+335 ANVTLEDGQDST
-347 IDEANIKNGT
+347 IDVANITNGT

-389 TVAAT
+389 TAEAND
-394 ENDRLLLAYDSTY
+394 NDRLLLAYDSTY
-407 NLKGGRLA
+407 NLNGGRLA

-438 DGTLEVSAGSYTF
+438 KGTLEVSAGSYTF

-472 ALDISKS
+472 ALDISKL
-479 GKVTVDGGTMR
+479 GTVTVDGGTMR
-490 VNGALTIASA
+490 VNGALTIAA
-500 GTSGRLTL
+500 EGTAGRLTL
-508 NNGTFETAASNVY
+508 DQGTFETAASNVY

-529 FTKTDAWNKVS
+529 FTKTDAWGKVS
-540 LDDSADIDLVL
+540 LDSNADIDLVL
-551 NGVDEYDIDDYTALQ
+551 NGVGEYDIDDYKALQ
-566 KLVGDASKVNLV
+566 ALVGDASKVNLV

-586 EGATIGSMVGNA
+586 ENATIGQMVGNA
-598 GANDTI
+598 AANNTI
-604 SIGGE
+604 SVGE
-609 LTEAGAVTVTL
+609 TKEGTVTATL
-620 EKDVGVGA
+620 TGDVGVGA
-628 LGVETGTKTVTLTN
+628 LGVDAGTTSVKFS
-642 TNNTLSL
+642 NNEKTLSL

-654 TVLSHDVKTLEVA
+654 TVLSHDVKNLEVS

-719 LVLDTLSATNGG
+719 LVLDTLSATSGG

-737 AMAVTNVAANVTV
+737 AMAVTNVAANVKV
-750 AKGGELVLTEAGE
+750 EEGGELVLTEAGE

-779 GTKSTGMSM
+779 GTKADTIS
-788 SVFSLTDTT
+788 FAPLSLTDTT
-797 AEGITWLTVSKDPSA
+797 AEGITWLTVSKDPRA

-819 ASAFTDANFE
+819 ASAFTDEDFD
-829 GITTVY
+829 GIRTIY

-840 TKFADDS
+840 TKLS
-847 ADKTVD
+847 GSTNEVK
-853 IGNNSAIVINALA
+853 IGANSAIVINAQA

-871 AVVENGTLT
+871 AVIEGGVLT
-880 FSGDGKGFLLNAGQT
+880 IDGGEGFLLNAGQT

-904 GGSTG
+904 GGSTNVD
-909 TLATDNF
+909 LATDNF
-916 FVTATLGTVDG
+916 FVAAKIGTVEG
-927 KTGTYIKTAFNNT
+927 KDGTYVTTTFKNT
-940 AFGDDL
+940 VFGDDQE
-946 DLAAAVEAGMNRDA
+946 LAAAVEAGMNRDT

-967 AIGDAYGTT
+967 AIGDTYRDTAGTALT
-976 VDHQPVLSDDGIWAA
+976 EDGLLAA

>member
-49 IPTVPSGKDTQT
+49 IPTVPSGQDTKT
-61 VKTAIDWSGAADEQ
+61 VSTTIDWSEVEK
-75 YQNFVFE
+75 YQNFVFK
-82 GVENKNKCALL
+82 GVEDKDKSALL
-93 SASTSGTFAKTMFVI
+93 SASTSETFAKTMFVI
-108 GDASNEYGTGI
+108 GDASKEYGTGI
-119 WIDEAKATA
+119 WASGAKVIA

-135 VQGKVA
+135 VQGTVA
-141 KEASATSWKLHGMGA
+141 GDAPATSWRLHGMGA
-156 ANGATAV
+156 ADGATAV
-163 NQGTIEADNAYGMFV
+163 NRGTIEADNAYGMYV

-195 VVTTQGAGMELGA
+195 VVTTQGAGMELGG
-208 ASGNKAINR
+208 ASGSKAFNH

-232 NQFTHGVLIQESSD
+232 YQFTHGVLIQESSG

-265 VKKTD
+265 VKKTGTD
-270 TNNNTINLE
+270 NNTINLE

-289 VDANATNTT
+289 VAAAATNTT
-298 LNLNGMQGS
+298 LNLNGMQGN
-307 LLLKVEAGSQEE
+307 LLLQVDEVKDTGT
-319 GSQKE
+319 GDTGTK
-324 DAHFTLNVKDG
+324 DTGKHFTLNVNDG

-347 IDEANIKNGT
+347 IDVANVTNGT

-363 QEDNAFKT
+363 QADNAFKT

-379 FNITKLNSKT
+379 FNITNLNSKT
-389 TVAAT
+389 TDAT
-394 ENDRLLLAYDSTY
+394 DNDRLLLAYNSTY
-407 NLKGGRLA
+407 ELNGGRLA

-432 KSEDKG
+432 TVAATNKG
-438 DGTLEVSAGSYTF
+438 TGTINVNAGSYTF
-451 ADMSVRNSGTVNVAG
+451 GMMEVRDTGAVNVKGGTLSVADLDVVRGGKVIVDGGTLGVSGDLTLANKDGLTLQSGKLVTKGANVFTQATGGDWSASTDWDNVKKVGGVLEITDSIKDLTLTQISKAQELIDSSKNVQVSFVNATIKADQELTGVKVGGLYLENEFGTAEGGNFTVGANANTVLAGVDFGGQELAGSPGTVTIVANNGGTGIAGALVLSGNDGKVFSGLNANTKTVDVTGSLVLGNDAEATGTVNV
-466 GELTVN
+466 ETLKVDKLTVVG
-472 ALDISKS
+472 AF
-479 GKVTVDGGTMR
+479 TVNSLSGGTTK
-490 VNGALTIASA
+490 VSGTLDVTEVKA
-500 GTSGRLTL
+500 GTNVQAKNGGTVVLTKVAGTVGTPSSSFRVLSLTPEVATGFKLYGTNKNARDIIANSFMTDNDVKDKEVLFLDRVLEVQSTGQVNVGVASG
-508 NNGTFETAASNVY
+508 
-521 AASQTAHQ
+521 
-529 FTKTDAWNKVS
+529 TK
-540 LDDSADIDLVL
+540 
-551 NGVDEYDIDDYTALQ
+551 
-566 KLVGDASKVNLV
+566 
-578 LNGTFKPA
+578 
-586 EGATIGSMVGNA
+586 
-598 GANDTI
+598 
-604 SIGGE
+604 
-609 LTEAGAVTVTL
+609 GAVTVGSSGIVVI
-620 EKDVGVGA
+620 DANA
-628 LGVETGTKTVTLTN
+628 LGSTPLITGNLNLESATKGYLLNLNKTGNFEIASGTVTGDVTLT
-642 TNNTLSL
+642 
-649 AGQNG
+649 
-654 TVLSHDVKTLEVA
+654 D
-667 GTLALGILSTD
+667 
-678 SATVNAETVKA
+678 
-689 GTLEVNGDFTAQNVT
+689 
-704 LTGTSTVSTVGQGAK
+704 
-719 LVLDTLSATNGG
+719 
-731 TMTVEG
+731 
-737 AMAVTNVAANVTV
+737 
-750 AKGGELVLTEAGE
+750 
-763 GDAGISGT
+763 
-771 ITADGITI
+771 
-779 GTKSTGMSM
+779 
-788 SVFSLTDTT
+788 
-797 AEGITWLTVSKDPSA
+797 
-812 TAKSVIS
+812 
-819 ASAFTDANFE
+819 
-829 GITTVY
+829 
-835 YADAT
+835 
-840 TKFADDS
+840 
-847 ADKTVD
+847 
-853 IGNNSAIVINALA
+853 
-866 FSDTK
+866 
-871 AVVENGTLT
+871 
-880 FSGDGKGFLLNAGQT
+880 
-895 GSILVSETA
+895 
-904 GGSTG
+904 
-909 TLATDNF
+909 DNF
-916 FVTATLGTVDG
+916 FISATMDTLDGAAADG
-927 KTGTYIKTAFNNT
+927 KVYIKATFVKNAV
-940 AFGDDL
+940 GDQSDA
-946 DLAAAVEAGMNRDA
+946 DMVALANAIESGMN
-960 ANIAVFR
+960 ANAKNGLVFK

-976 VDHQPVLSDDGIWAA
+976 VEGHSVLTADGQWAA

>member
-30 TKTVVAVATTM
+30 TKTVVTVATTM

-49 IPTVPSGKDTQT
+49 IPAVPSGEDTQT
-61 VKTAIDWSGAADEQ
+61 VKTPITDWSAVANEK

-82 GVENKNKCALL
+82 GAKGPGNSALL
-93 SASTSGTFAKTMFVI
+93 SASESGIFAKTMFVI
-108 GDASNEYGTGI
+108 GDADDEYEYGTGI
-119 WIDEAKATA
+119 WISGAEATA

-141 KEASATSWKLHGMGA
+141 DSAAAKSWQLHGMGA

-163 NQGTIEADNAYGMFV
+163 NQGTIEADNAYGMYV
-178 GTGSGSST
+178 GKGSGSST
-186 IINDTTGVI
+186 IINDTTGEI
-195 VVTTQGAGMELGA
+195 RVTTQGAGMELGG
-208 ASGNKAINR
+208 ASGSKAFNH
-217 GTITVEAPAADKIND
+217 GTITVEAPAAGEINKLK
-232 NQFTHGVLIQESSD
+232 FTHGVLIQESSN

-265 VKKTD
+265 VKKAGTD
-270 TNNNTINLE
+270 GNVINLE

-289 VDANATNTT
+289 VDAAATNTT
-298 LNLNGMQGS
+298 LNLNGMQGN
-307 LLLKVEAGSQEE
+307 LLLQVDKATKDTG
-319 GSQKE
+319 K
-324 DAHFTLNVKDG
+324 HFTLNVNDG
-335 ANVTLEDGQKST
+335 ADVTLQTTTAEKDDVVSV
-347 IDEANIKNGT
+347 IDVANIQNGR

-363 QEDNAFKT
+363 QSDKTLNNAFRKVT
-371 VNLEEQGV
+371 IGENGI
-379 FNITKLNSKT
+379 FNIEALNSRT
-389 TVAAT
+389 TGTAAT
-394 ENDRLLLAYDSTY
+394 DPANRLLLAYDADY
-407 NLKGGRLA
+407 KLEGGRLQ
-415 VAGQTYTGDIR
+415 VAGQDYTGALKI
-426 VGTNPS
+426 GTA
-432 KSEDKG
+432 SEKKG
-438 DGTLEVSAGSYTF
+438 SGELTVVSGNYAFSDVEVAPKGKLTLEGGRLSVTNTLKATGGTKDPTRDAIQFEGGTLNIQGSQIFVNNGKDTVADWGVTDVVALMSGIGVVELTDSFEYSLADLRKAQETLNKGAKNTLQVAFVNGTLVLGQDEALTGGQIAGLNLADQTATADNNGSFSVSSNTDTTVAAVDFGGKEASTGTVSITTNGGSATGALVLSGNNENVFAGL
-451 ADMSVRNSGTVNVAG
+451 ADTTKTVDVTGSLVLGNDAEATGTVNV
-466 GELTVN
+466 ETLQVDDLTVVGTFTAN
-472 ALDISKS
+472 N
-479 GKVTVDGGTMR
+479 VTVDTTATVDAGAAFTVNSLSGGTTT
-490 VNGALTIASA
+490 VSGTLDVTEVKKDAKVQAENGGTVVLTKVA
-500 GTSGRLTL
+500 GTVGTPSSSFRVLSLTSEVATGFKLYGTNKNARDIIANSFMTDNDVKDKEVLFLDRVLEVESTGQVNVGVTSGTDGAVTVGSSGILVIDARALGAEPIVKGDLKAPAGSGFLL
-508 NNGTFETAASNVY
+508 NLNQTGTFALANTAVSGLTFKDDSAFLSATIETAAGG
-521 AASQTAHQ
+521 A
-529 FTKTDAWNKVS
+529 TDTTS
-540 LDDSADIDLVL
+540 
-551 NGVDEYDIDDYTALQ
+551 
-566 KLVGDASKVNLV
+566 KLVVAFDETAVGDDGELAAAMEAGYANAK
-578 LNGTFKPA
+578 NGAVFNA
-586 EGATIGSMVGNA
+586 IGATEA
-598 GANDTI
+598 LFAN
-604 SIGGE
+604 GK
-609 LTEAGAVTVTL
+609 LTEAG
-620 EKDVGVGA
+620 
-628 LGVETGTKTVTLTN
+628 
-642 TNNTLSL
+642 
-649 AGQNG
+649 Q
-654 TVLSHDVKTLEVA
+654 
-667 GTLALGILSTD
+667 
-678 SATVNAETVKA
+678 
-689 GTLEVNGDFTAQNVT
+689 
-704 LTGTSTVSTVGQGAK
+704 
-719 LVLDTLSATNGG
+719 
-731 TMTVEG
+731 
-737 AMAVTNVAANVTV
+737 
-750 AKGGELVLTEAGE
+750 
-763 GDAGISGT
+763 
-771 ITADGITI
+771 
-779 GTKSTGMSM
+779 
-788 SVFSLTDTT
+788 
-797 AEGITWLTVSKDPSA
+797 
-812 TAKSVIS
+812 
-819 ASAFTDANFE
+819 
-829 GITTVY
+829 
-835 YADAT
+835 
-840 TKFADDS
+840 
-847 ADKTVD
+847 
-853 IGNNSAIVINALA
+853 
-866 FSDTK
+866 
-871 AVVENGTLT
+871 
-880 FSGDGKGFLLNAGQT
+880 
-895 GSILVSETA
+895 
-904 GGSTG
+904 
-909 TLATDNF
+909 
-916 FVTATLGTVDG
+916 
-927 KTGTYIKTAFNNT
+927 
-940 AFGDDL
+940 
-946 DLAAAVEAGMNRDA
+946 
-960 ANIAVFR
+960 
-967 AIGDAYGTT
+967 
-976 VDHQPVLSDDGIWAA
+976 WAA

-1107 VADTSLYIGADLSY
+1107 VADTSLYIGADLYY